1 MKKLFLSVIAMM
13 CCGLAWSQTTWDGSG
28 TETDPYLI
36 QDTNDFKKID
46 NGISGDYY
54 AGKYFKQMVDL
65 NFGNMGTKEQ
75 SFIRIFAGNY
85 DGNGKSISYNGTFAG
100 QRHGTA
106 DNQPDQH
113 YNNDGHG
120 DYGLFGRVTNG
131 GTIKNL
137 NVNAQIVFT
146 AKEGA
151 ENANMNAG
159 LLCGHL
165 DNGTISY
172 CNVTGEVASQINASN
187 GGGGDVGLLC
197 GQSEGREEYCT
208 GAGTVTGHGWVG
220 GLIGAQHRGSI
231 YACSFEGS
239 VTAVTPAGNSC
250 NDGQVNIGYGSF
262 AGGIVGVT
270 GYTGNQQGQT
280 VHVDVSFCV
289 VKANV
294 SAGCVA
300 SGVASLAVGG
310 GTATVTN
317 CIGSGTVNGSKMTEE
332 VTNSTNS
339 SNNYTTN
346 GKTEEEIQ
354 QIIENLNN
362 AATGTGM
369 EFGNSNGNIII
380 YPDGKPEEP
389 CAVPTNLTITKT
401 ESEVSA
407 SWEGSASEYET
418 RLTGGDL
425 TGEQTSTG
433 ASNSWSQTSLP
444 ASPNEYVFSVKAKCP
459 DKTKPENMQ
468 SDWVSSSFIIACPEV
483 SNLQM
488 QEKTSNSLTIT
499 WTATTNDLKLTL
511 KKGEEEVSSTT
522 TTELSSQHTITN
534 LEANTAYT
542 ISLSAKCGND
552 YVNPQQITLTTNKP
566 SVPQNLKAT
575 PYYDGDQKRGSVTL
589 QWDAVAEAG
598 EYEYEYELSGSK
610 KNSDGTF
617 TPITTET
624 VTISE
629 TSFTKDPY
637 DLGAYN
643 IKVRSKQGGAYSD
656 WSNTL
661 SFVISNPLA
670 PKNPKTTFAV
680 NQDNSKKD
688 VTVSW
693 EAGNN
698 PPQTQPSWTI
708 SDGTAS
714 YNTNTPSYTFQA
726 QEPGSRLEVSIV
738 ENIGDGNSAAL
749 TFPINV
755 PCLDMAAPD
764 TSDITQTSATINGLE
779 SGDKIYLDGSEQ
791 AMATASSY
799 SFSDL
804 LPGTHYDVEVRRYCN
819 ETNGIYSVQKVAFT
833 TYACSKPKNLSS
845 SNISTTSATI
855 TWEMGN
861 ANLDLS
867 FELKL
872 FKNGEPTA
880 VKTISGFNETTYTF
894 NTLLPGTSYKVSI
907 AEKCQDGYGEPV
919 SHTFTTKA
927 GSFVAVNTGQWS
939 STSTWKNG
947 QIPTGNKANI
957 IINPDVNVTLGSG
970 ILKLTDT
977 CTLTNNGTLTL
988 TSSSQII
995 NLSRNNNL
1003 GKVSLPTAT
1012 VGEQNKWSLIG
1023 APFASSYKLEAIE
1036 PVPNSDVAV
1045 VLYDYGQGK
1054 WSTDWA
1060 TVTNSVLQGE
1070 AFFAWPFH
1078 HGNITFSTKLESS
1091 TETGYLFNN
1100 GEVTVSKNIVSSEG
1114 GNWLP
1119 LANPYPAILSAKKF
1133 TAGINGLQGKGVYL
1147 YNTNT
1152 GNFEYKDLASSDA
1165 EIGLCTGFFIN
1176 FSSAGD
1182 KSVTF
1187 KKEHLRDWPTT
1198 TAKSCCKNGSREV
1211 VEIDLEHNYINVP
1224 LYFVHNL
1231 EAEQGYDIWDAN
1243 KLFST
1248 SGIPEPY
1255 FVTEGVNLVKEE
1267 VNELPYYATVN
1278 IRSEKDTVVTLIAK
1292 TIPEGYAVS
1301 LIDGEQETD
1310 LNEGGRYPIEITT
1323 GENADRFKLL
1333 VRKNVGLEEVA
1344 STDIKISNNNRHI
1357 TITAQDKVKVSVYN
1371 ALGQKVYETTKSI
1384 FTLEGVAAGAY
1395 VIKVQSGNAVQS
1407 QKVIIR

>member
-1 MKKLFLSVIAMM
+1 MKKLFLSVIAML
-13 CCGLAWSQTTWDGSG
+13 CCGLAWSQTTWSSGSG
-28 TETDPYLI
+28 TEADPYLI
-36 QDTNDFKKID
+36 LDTNDFKKID
-46 NGISGDYY
+46 NGGDFY
-54 AGKYFKQMVDL
+54 AGKYFKQMADL
-65 NFGNMGTKEQ
+65 NFGNVGTKEHA
-75 SFIRIFAGNY
+75 FIRIFAGIY
-85 DGNGKSISYNGTFAG
+85 DGNGKSISYNGTFTG
-100 QRHGTA
+100 QQHG
-106 DNQPDQH
+106 DNPDEH
-113 YNNDGHG
+113 NIHNAHG

-131 GTIKNL
+131 GIIKNL

-151 ENANMNAG
+151 ANANMNAG

-220 GLIGAQHRGSI
+220 GLIGAQHKGSI

-239 VTAVTPAGNSC
+239 VTAVTPEGNSC
-250 NDGQVNIGYGSF
+250 DDGQVTEGYGSF

-270 GYTGNQQGQT
+270 GYTKNQQGQT
-280 VHVDVSFCV
+280 AVHVDVSFCV
-289 VKANV
+289 ANADV

-310 GTATVTN
+310 RSATVKN
-317 CIGSGTVNGSKMTEE
+317 CIGSGTVNGSKMTAE
-332 VTNSTNS
+332 VTNSTDTNS
-339 SNNYTTN
+339 NYTTN

-354 QIIENLNN
+354 QIIDALNN
-362 AATGTGM
+362 AATGTGI

-380 YPDGKPEEP
+380 YPDGKPKEP
-389 CAVPTNLTITKT
+389 CTVPTNLVITKT
-401 ESEVSA
+401 ESGVSA
-407 SWEGSASEYET
+407 SWEGSASGYET

-425 TGEQTSTG
+425 TSEQTPTETMDK
-433 ASNSWSQTSLP
+433 SWAKTSLP
-444 ASPNEYVFSVKAKCP
+444 ASVNEYVFSVRAKCS
-459 DKTKPENMQ
+459 DGTKPENQQ
-468 SDWVSSSFIIACPEV
+468 SDWVSSSFTIDCPEV

-499 WTATTNDLKLTL
+499 LAATTDELKLIL
-511 KKGEEEVSSTT
+511 KKGETEVRSITT
-522 TTELSSQHTITN
+522 GLNSPYTITG

-542 ISLSAKCGND
+542 ISLSARCGND

-566 SVPQNLKAT
+566 SVPQNLKAE
-575 PYYDGDQKRGSVTL
+575 PYYDGAQNKGKVAI
-589 QWDAVAEAG
+589 QWDAVEEAG
-598 EYEYEYELSGSK
+598 EYEYELSGS
-610 KNSDGTF
+610 NNAT
-617 TPITTET
+617 IETT
-624 VTISE
+624 TIAN
-629 TSFTKDPY
+629 TSFTKDSC

-680 NQDNSKKD
+680 NQDDNSKKD

-693 EAGNN
+693 EAGNTE
-698 PPQTQPSWTI
+698 QTPTSWTI
-708 SDGTAS
+708 NGYNVS
-714 YNTNTPSYTFQA
+714 YNTNPSYTFSA

-738 ENIGDGNSAAL
+738 ENIEGGNSAAL

-764 TSDITQTSATINGLE
+764 TSDITQTSATINGLAN
-779 SGDKIYLDGSEQ
+779 GDKIYFGGSEQ

-819 ETNGIYSVQKVAFT
+819 ETNGIYSAQKVAFT

-855 TWEMGN
+855 TWDRGN
-861 ANLDLS
+861 GNLDLS

-880 VKTISGFNETTYTF
+880 VQTINNINGTTYTF

-907 AEKCQDGYGEPV
+907 AEECQNGYGDPV
-919 SHTFTTKA
+919 NHTFTTKA
-927 GSFVAVNTGQWS
+927 GNFVAVNTGQWS
-939 STSTWKNG
+939 STSTWENG
-947 QIPTGNKANI
+947 QIPTCNEANI

-970 ILKLTDT
+970 TLKLTDT
-977 CTLTNNGTLTL
+977 YTLTNNGTLTL
-988 TSSSQII
+988 TASSQII
-995 NLSRNNNL
+995 NLSGNNNL
-1003 GKVSLPTAT
+1003 GKVSLPAAT
-1012 VGEQNKWSLIG
+1012 VGEQKKWSLIG

-1036 PVPNSDVAV
+1036 PVSNSDVAV

-1060 TVTNSVLQGE
+1060 TVTDSVQQGE
-1070 AFFAWPFH
+1070 AFFAWPFYS
-1078 HGNITFSTKLESS
+1078 GNITFSTKLESS
-1091 TETGYLFNN
+1091 TETGYLLNN
-1100 GEVTVSKNIVSSEG
+1100 GDVTISKNIVNSEN

-1119 LANPYPAILSAKKF
+1119 LANPYPAVLSAKKF
-1133 TAGINGLQGKGVYL
+1133 TAEISDLQGKGVYL

-1152 GNFEYKDLASSDA
+1152 SMFEQKTLASTNPDV

-1187 KKEHLRDWPTT
+1187 KKEHLRDWPTP

-1344 STDIKISNNNRHI
+1344 NTDIKISNNNRHI

-1371 ALGQKVYETTKSI
+1371 ALGQKVYETAKSI

>member
-1 MKKLFLSVIAMM
+1 MKKLFLSVIAML
-13 CCGLAWSQTTWDGSG
+13 CCGLAWSQTWSGSG

-36 QDTNDFKKID
+36 YDTNDFKAI
-46 NGISGDYY
+46 NGTSGNFY
-54 AGKYFKQMVDL
+54 AGKYFKQMADL
-65 NFGNMGTKEQ
+65 NFGNVGTKEHA
-75 SFIRIFAGNY
+75 FIRIFAGIY
-85 DGNGKSISYNGTFAG
+85 DGNGKSISYNGTFTG
-100 QRHGTA
+100 QHHGGHPDEHYT
-106 DNQPDQH
+106 DNA
-113 YNNDGHG
+113 HG

-137 NVNAQIVFT
+137 NVNAQILFT

-151 ENANMNAG
+151 GNDNMNAG

-172 CNVTGEVASQINASN
+172 CNVTGEVASQINANN

-197 GQSEGREEYCT
+197 GQSEGREEYCS
-208 GAGTVTGHGWVG
+208 GSGTVTGYGWVG
-220 GLIGAQHRGSI
+220 GLIGAQHQGSI

-289 VKANV
+289 TNANV

-310 GTATVTN
+310 NTATVTN
-317 CIGSGTVNGSKMTEE
+317 CIGSGTVNGSKMTAE
-332 VTNSTNS
+332 VTNSTNAN
-339 SNNYTTN
+339 NNYTTN

-354 QIIENLNN
+354 QIIDSLNN
-362 AATGTGM
+362 AATGTGTGM

-380 YPDGKPEEP
+380 YPEGKPEEP
-389 CAVPTNLTITKT
+389 CAMPTNLVITKT
-401 ESEVSA
+401 ESGVSA
-407 SWEGSASEYET
+407 SWEGSASKYET

-425 TGEQTSTG
+425 TGEQTPTETTN
-433 ASNSWSQTSLP
+433 ASWPQTSLP
-444 ASPNEYVFSVKAKCP
+444 ASPNEYVFSVRAKCP
-459 DKTKPENMQ
+459 EKEKEENKQ
-468 SDWVSSSFIIACPEV
+468 SDWVSSSFTIACPEV

-488 QEKTSNSLTIT
+488 QEKTSNSLTIKWET
-499 WTATTNDLKLTL
+499 TTNDLKLTL
-511 KKGEEEVSSTT
+511 KKGKTEIRPIITT
-522 TTELSSQHTITN
+522 GLSSPYTITG
-534 LEANTAYT
+534 LDANTAYT
-542 ISLSAKCGND
+542 ISLSARCGND

-566 SVPQNLKAT
+566 SVPQNLKAE
-575 PYYDGDQKRGSVTL
+575 PYHDGTQHKGKVTI

-598 EYEYEYELSGSK
+598 EYEYELNDSNNATIEK
-610 KNSDGTF
+610 K
-617 TPITTET
+617 
-624 VTISE
+624 TISE
-629 TSFTKDPY
+629 TSFTKDSC

-643 IKVRSKQGGAYSD
+643 IKVRSKQGEAYSD

-661 SFVISNPLA
+661 SFVISNTLV
-670 PKNPKTTFAV
+670 PKNPKTTFTV
-680 NQDNSKKD
+680 SQSDNSKKD

-698 PPQTQPSWTI
+698 TPQTQPSWTI

-714 YNTNTPSYTFQA
+714 YNTNTPSYTFHA

-738 ENIGDGNSAAL
+738 EYIAGGNSDAL
-749 TFPINV
+749 TFPIDV
-755 PCLDMAAPD
+755 PCLDMDAPNI
-764 TSDITQTSATINGLE
+764 SNITQTSATINGLE
-779 SGDKIYLDGSEQ
+779 SGDKIYLGGSEP
-791 AMATASSY
+791 ATATTSFY

-819 ETNGIYSVQKVAFT
+819 ATNGIYSAQNVAFT

-855 TWEMGN
+855 RWDGN
-861 ANLDLS
+861 GNLGLS

-872 FKNGEPTA
+872 FKDGETTA
-880 VKTISGFNETTYTF
+880 VKTISDINEMTYTF
-894 NTLLPGTSYKVSI
+894 DTLLPGTSYKVSI
-907 AEKCQDGYGEPV
+907 AEECQDGYGEPV
-919 SHTFTTKA
+919 NHTFTTKA
-927 GSFVAVNTGQWS
+927 GEFVAVNTGQWS
-939 STSTWKNG
+939 SPSTWKNG

-995 NLSRNNNL
+995 NLSGNNNL
-1003 GKVSLPTAT
+1003 GKVSLPKAI

-1060 TVTNSVLQGE
+1060 TVTNIVQQGE
-1070 AFFAWPFH
+1070 AFFAWPFYS
-1078 HGNITFSTKLESS
+1078 GNITFSTKLESS
-1091 TETGYLFNN
+1091 TETGYLLNN
-1100 GEVTVSKNIVSSEG
+1100 GAVTVSKNIVNSEG

-1119 LANPYPAILSAKKF
+1119 LANPYPAVLSAQKF
-1133 TAGINGLQGKGVYL
+1133 TAGINGLQGKNNLQGKGVYL

-1344 STDIKISNNNRHI
+1344 NTDIKISNNNRHI

-1371 ALGQKVYETTKSI
+1371 ALGQKVYETAKSI

>member
-1 MKKLFLSVIAMM
+1 MKKLFLSVIAML
-13 CCGLAWSQTTWDGSG
+13 CCTLAWSQTWSGSG
-28 TETDPYLI
+28 TKTDPYLI
-36 QDTNDFKKID
+36 YDTNDFKAI
-46 NGISGDYY
+46 NGTSGNFY
-54 AGKYFKQMVDL
+54 AGKYFKQTADL
-65 NFGNMGTKEQ
+65 NFGNVGTQEHA
-75 SFIRIFAGNY
+75 FIRIFAGIY
-85 DGNGKSISYNGTFAG
+85 DGNGKSISYNGTFTG
-100 QRHGTA
+100 QHHGGHPDEHYT
-106 DNQPDQH
+106 DNA
-113 YNNDGHG
+113 HG

-137 NVNAQIVFT
+137 NVNAQILFT

-151 ENANMNAG
+151 GNDNMNAG

-165 DNGTISY
+165 DDGTISY
-172 CNVTGEVASQINASN
+172 CNVTGEVASQINANN

-197 GQSEGREEYCT
+197 GQSEGREEYCS
-208 GAGTVTGHGWVG
+208 GSGTVTGYGWVG
-220 GLIGAQHRGSI
+220 GLIGAQHKGSI
-231 YACSFEGS
+231 YACSFEGA
-239 VTAVTPAGNSC
+239 VTAFTPEGNNC
-250 NDGQVNIGYGSF
+250 NTGGLQNGWGSF
-262 AGGIVGVT
+262 AGGIVGMT

-289 VKANV
+289 ANANV

-310 GTATVTN
+310 SSATVTN

-332 VTNSTNS
+332 VTNSTNADND
-339 SNNYTTN
+339 NNHTTN
-346 GKTEEEIQ
+346 GKTEEGIQ
-354 QIIENLNN
+354 QIIDSLNN
-362 AATGTGM
+362 AAIGGL
-369 EFGNSNGNIII
+369 EFVISNGNIII

-389 CAVPTNLTITKT
+389 CAMPTNPVITKT
-401 ESEVSA
+401 ESRVSA

-425 TGEQTSTG
+425 TGEQTSTVTH
-433 ASNSWSQTSLP
+433 ASWSQPSLP
-444 ASPNEYVFSVKAKCP
+444 ASPNEYVFSVRAKCP
-459 DKTKPENMQ
+459 DKTKEENKQ
-468 SDWVSSSFIIACPEV
+468 SDWVSSSFTIDCPKV

-488 QEKTSNSLTIT
+488 QEKTSNSLTIKWET
-499 WTATTNDLKLTL
+499 TTNDLKLTL
-511 KKGEEEVSSTT
+511 KKGE
-522 TTELSSQHTITN
+522 TEIRSIKTGLSSPYKITD
-534 LEANTAYT
+534 LDANTAYT
-542 ISLSAKCGND
+542 ISLSAKCGEN

-566 SVPQNLKAT
+566 SVPQNLKAE
-575 PYYDGDQKRGSVTL
+575 PYHDGTQHKGKVTI

-598 EYEYEYELSGSK
+598 EYEYELSDS
-610 KNSDGTF
+610 NNAT
-617 TPITTET
+617 IET
-624 VTISE
+624 ATISE
-629 TSFTKDPY
+629 TSFTKDSC

-661 SFVISNPLA
+661 SFVISNTLV
-670 PKNPKTTFAV
+670 PKNPKTTFTV
-680 NQDNSKKD
+680 SQSDNSKKD
-688 VTVSW
+688 VNVSW
-693 EAGNN
+693 EAGNTT
-698 PPQTQPSWTI
+698 QTQPSWTI
-708 SDGTAS
+708 NGDTVS
-714 YNTNTPSYTFQA
+714 YNDNPSYIFHD
-726 QEPGSRLEVSIV
+726 QEPGSRLKVSIV
-738 ENIGDGNSAAL
+738 EYIAGGNSDAL
-749 TFPINV
+749 TFHIDV
-755 PCLDMAAPD
+755 PCLDMAAP
-764 TSDITQTSATINGLE
+764 SLSNIKQTSATITGLE
-779 SGDKIYLDGSEQ
+779 SGDKIYLGGSEP
-791 AMATASSY
+791 ATATTSSY

-819 ETNGIYSVQKVAFT
+819 ATNGIYSAQNVAFT

-855 TWEMGN
+855 TWDRGN
-861 ANLDLS
+861 GKLDLS

-872 FKNGEPTA
+872 FKDGETTA
-880 VKTISGFNETTYTF
+880 VKTISDTTYTF

-907 AEKCQDGYGEPV
+907 AEECQDGYGEPV
-919 SHTFTTKA
+919 NHTFTTKA
-927 GSFVAVNTGQWS
+927 GEFVAVNTGQWS
-939 STSTWKNG
+939 SPSTWKNG
-947 QIPTGNKANI
+947 QLPTGNKANI
-957 IINPDVNVTLGSG
+957 IINPDVNVTLGSS

-995 NLSRNNNL
+995 NLSGNNNL
-1003 GKVSLPTAT
+1003 GKVSLPKAI

-1023 APFASSYKLEAIE
+1023 APFTSSYKLEAIE

-1060 TVTNSVLQGE
+1060 TVTDSVQQGE
-1070 AFFAWPFH
+1070 AFFAWPFYS
-1078 HGNITFSTKLESS
+1078 GNITFSTKLESS
-1091 TETGYLFNN
+1091 TETGYLLNN
-1100 GEVTVSKNIVSSEG
+1100 ENVTVSKHIVNSEN

-1119 LANPYPAILSAKKF
+1119 LANPYPAVLSAKKF
-1133 TAGINGLQGKGVYL
+1133 TAGINGLQGKNNLQGKGVYL

-1344 STDIKISNNNRHI
+1344 NTDIKISNNNRHI

-1371 ALGQKVYETTKSI
+1371 ALGQKVYETAKSI

>member
-1 MKKLFLSVIAMM
+1 MKKLFLSVIAML
-13 CCGLAWSQTTWDGSG
+13 CCTLAWSQTTWSRGGSG
-28 TETDPYLI
+28 SEDDPYLI
-36 QDTNDFKKID
+36 YDTNDFKAID
-46 NGISGDYY
+46 NGISDSSFY
-54 AGKYFKQMVDL
+54 AGKYFKQMADL
-65 NFGNMGTKEQ
+65 NFGNVGTKEHA
-75 SFIRIFAGNY
+75 FIRIFAGIY
-85 DGNGKSISYNGTFAG
+85 DGNGKSISYSGTFTG
-100 QRHGTA
+100 QQHGS
-106 DNQPDQH
+106 NPDEH
-113 YNNDGHG
+113 YTHNAHG

-131 GTIKNL
+131 GVIKKL
-137 NVNAQIVFT
+137 NVNAQILFT
-146 AKEGA
+146 AKEGVG
-151 ENANMNAG
+151 NDNMNAG

-172 CNVTGEVASQINASN
+172 CNVTGEVASQINANN

-197 GQSEGREEYCT
+197 GQSEGREEYCS
-208 GAGTVTGHGWVG
+208 GSGTVTGYGWVG
-220 GLIGAQHRGSI
+220 GLIGAQHKGSI
-231 YACSFEGS
+231 YACSFEGA
-239 VTAVTPAGNSC
+239 VTAFTPKGNSC
-250 NDGQVNIGYGSF
+250 TNTSGLQTGWGSF
-262 AGGIVGVT
+262 AGGIVGMT

-280 VHVDVSFCV
+280 VYVDVSFCV
-289 VKANV
+289 ANAYV

-310 GTATVTN
+310 GSATVTN
-317 CIGSGTVNGSKMTEE
+317 CIGSGTVNGSTVTDT

-339 SNNYTTN
+339 SNNNTTN
-346 GKTEEEIQ
+346 GKTEEQIQ
-354 QIIENLNN
+354 QIIDNLNQ
-362 AATGTGM
+362 AANGTGM

-389 CAVPTNLTITKT
+389 CPVPTNLVVGVT
-401 ESEVSA
+401 ESGVNA
-407 SWEGSASEYET
+407 HWEGSANEYET

-444 ASPNEYVFSVKAKCP
+444 ASPNEYVFSVRAKCP
-459 DKTKPENMQ
+459 EKEKEENKQ
-468 SDWVSSSFIIACPEV
+468 SDWVSSSFTIACPEV

-488 QEKTSNSLTIT
+488 QEKTSNSLKIS
-499 WTATTNDLKLTL
+499 WEATAVDLKLTI

-522 TTELSSQHTITN
+522 TGLSSPYTITN
-534 LEANTAYT
+534 LDTYTAYT
-542 ISLSAKCGND
+542 ISLSARCGND

-566 SVPQNLKAT
+566 SVPQNLKAE
-575 PYYDGDQKRGSVTL
+575 PYYDGTQQKGKVTI

-598 EYEYEYELSGSK
+598 EYEYELSGS
-610 KNSDGTF
+610 NNAT
-617 TPITTET
+617 IET
-624 VTISE
+624 ATISG
-629 TSFTKDPY
+629 TSFTKNPY

-670 PKNPKTTFAV
+670 PKNPKTTFTV
-680 NQDNSKKD
+680 SQSDNSKKD
-688 VTVSW
+688 VNVSW

-698 PPQTQPSWTI
+698 TPQTQPSWTI

-714 YNTNTPSYTFQA
+714 YNTNTPSHTFSA
-726 QEPGSRLEVSIV
+726 REPGSRLEVSIV
-738 ENIGDGNSAAL
+738 EKIKGGSSAAL
-749 TFPINV
+749 TFSIDV
-755 PCLDMAAPD
+755 PCLDMDAPNI
-764 TSDITQTSATINGLE
+764 SNIKQTSATINGLA
-779 SGDKIYLDGSEQ
+779 SGDKIYLNGSEP
-791 AMATASSY
+791 ATATANTY

-819 ETNGIYSVQKVAFT
+819 ETNGIYSAKNVAFT

-855 TWEMGN
+855 TWDRGN
-861 ANLDLS
+861 GNLDLS

-880 VKTISGFNETTYTF
+880 VQTISDINETTYTF

-907 AEKCQDGYGEPV
+907 AEKCQDGYGDPV
-919 SHTFTTKA
+919 NHTFTTTKA
-927 GSFVAVNTGQWS
+927 GNFVAVNTGQWS
-939 STSTWKNG
+939 STSTWENG
-947 QIPTGNKANI
+947 KIPTGNEANI
-957 IINPDVNVTLGSG
+957 TINPDVKLTLGSG

-977 CTLTNNGTLTL
+977 YTLTNNGTLEL
-988 TSSSQII
+988 TTASQII
-995 NLSRNNNL
+995 NFSENNDL
-1003 GKVSLPTAT
+1003 GKVSIPII
-1012 VGEQNKWSLIG
+1012 VKQRNWNLIG
-1023 APFASSYKLEAIE
+1023 APFANTYKLEAIE
-1036 PVPNSDVAV
+1036 PVSNSDVAV

-1060 TVTNSVLQGE
+1060 TVTNSVQQGE
-1070 AFFAWPFH
+1070 AFFAWPFYS
-1078 HGNITFSTKLESS
+1078 GNITFSTKLESS
-1091 TETGYLFNN
+1091 TETDYRLNN
-1100 GEVTVSKNIVSSEG
+1100 GYVTISKRIVNSEN

-1119 LANPYPAILSAKKF
+1119 LANPYPAVLSARKF
-1133 TAGINGLQGKGVYL
+1133 TAGISDLQGKGVYL
-1147 YNTNT
+1147 YADST
-1152 GNFEYKDLASSDA
+1152 FIYKDLVSSDA

-1176 FSSAGD
+1176 FVSAGD

-1187 KKEHLRDWPTT
+1187 KKEHLRDWPTP
-1198 TAKSCCKNGSREV
+1198 TAKSCCKSSSREV

-1344 STDIKISNNNRHI
+1344 NTDIKISNNNRHI

-1371 ALGQKVYETTKSI
+1371 ALGQKVYETAKSI

>member
-1 MKKLFLSVIAMM
+1 MKKLFLSVIAML
-13 CCGLAWSQTTWDGSG
+13 CCVLAWSQTTWIGSG
-28 TETDPYLI
+28 TEADPYLI
-36 QDTNDFKKID
+36 QDTNDFKRID
-46 NGISGDYY
+46 NGISGNFY
-54 AGKYFKQMVDL
+54 AGKYFKQTADL
-65 NFGNMGTKEQ
+65 NFGNVGTKEQ

-100 QRHGTA
+100 TTHGNEANDHTTTS
-106 DNQPDQH
+106 
-113 YNNDGHG
+113 DGHG
-120 DYGLFGRVTNG
+120 DYGLFGLVTG
-131 GTIKNL
+131 SAVIENL

-146 AKEGA
+146 EK
-151 ENANMNAG
+151 NPTDCANMNAG

-165 DNGTISY
+165 DSYAKIRY
-172 CNVTGEVASQINASN
+172 CNVTGEVASKIEASN

-197 GQSEGREEYCT
+197 GQSRGTEEYCIGT
-208 GAGTVTGHGWVG
+208 GTVTGKGWVG
-220 GLIGAQHRGSI
+220 GLIGAQESGKIHG
-231 YACSFEGS
+231 CSFKGT
-239 VTAVTPAGNSC
+239 VTAITPAGNNC
-250 NDGQVNIGYGSF
+250 DDTDGLQKGWGSF
-262 AGGIVGVT
+262 AGGIVGMAGVT
-270 GYTGNQQGQT
+270 GSGGNGLT
-280 VHVDVSFCV
+280 ISFCV
-289 VKANV
+289 VNANV
-294 SAGCVA
+294 TSGCVS
-300 SGVASLAVGG
+300 SGVASLALGGGSARIENCVGG
-310 GTATVTN
+310 G
-317 CIGSGTVNGSKMTEE
+317 E
-332 VTNSTNS
+332 VHGEHTLHDISNS
-339 SNNYTTN
+339 SNLSNCHSTN
-346 GKTEEEIQ
+346 GKTDEQIQ
-354 QIIENLNN
+354 AIIDNLNN
-362 AATGTGM
+362 SSQNAGDKIA
-369 EFGNSNGNIII
+369 FDYSNGNIII
-380 YPDGKPEEP
+380 YPEGKPEEP
-389 CAVPTNLTITKT
+389 CAVPTNLVITKT
-401 ESEVSA
+401 GGGVSA

-425 TGEQTSTG
+425 TGEQTSTVTN
-433 ASNSWSQTSLP
+433 ASWSQTSLP
-444 ASPNEYVFSVKAKCP
+444 ASVNEYVFSVRAKCP
-459 DKTKPENMQ
+459 DKTKPENQQ
-468 SDWVSSSFIIACPEV
+468 SDWVSSSFTIACPEV

-488 QEKTSNSLTIT
+488 QEKTSNSLTII
-499 WTATTNDLKLTL
+499 WEATTNDLKLTI
-511 KKGEEEVSSTT
+511 KKGEEEGSSTPT
-522 TTELSSQHTITN
+522 GLSSPYTITG
-534 LEANTAYT
+534 LDANTAYT
-542 ISLSAKCGND
+542 ISLSAKCGEN
-552 YVNPQQITLTTNKP
+552 YVNTQQITLTTNKP
-566 SVPQNLKAT
+566 SVPQNLKAA
-575 PYYDGDQKRGSVTL
+575 PYYDGTENKGKVTI
-589 QWDAVAEAG
+589 QWDAVAGAG
-598 EYEYEYELSGSK
+598 EYEYELSGSK
-610 KNSDGTF
+610 KNLDETL
-617 TPITTET
+617 TPIPPET
-624 VTISE
+624 ATITN
-629 TSFTKDPY
+629 TSLTKDPY

-698 PPQTQPSWTI
+698 TPQTQPSWTI

-799 SFSDL
+799 SFSFSDL

-819 ETNGIYSVQKVAFT
+819 ETNGIYSAQKVAFT

-845 SNISTTSATI
+845 SNISTTSAKI
-855 TWEMGN
+855 SWERGN
-861 ANLDLS
+861 GNLGLS

-872 FKNGEPTA
+872 FKDGETTA
-880 VKTISGFNETTYTF
+880 VQTISGFNETTYTF

-927 GSFVAVNTGQWS
+927 GEFVAVSSHAWDNTL
-939 STSTWKNG
+939 TWQNG

-957 IINPDVNVTLGSG
+957 IINPDVNVNLGSG
-970 ILKLTDT
+970 TLKLTDT
-977 CTLTNNGTLTL
+977 YTLTNNGTLTL
-988 TSSSQII
+988 TTSSQII
-995 NLSRNNNL
+995 NLSENNDL
-1003 GKVSLPTAT
+1003 GKISIPIIVK
-1012 VGEQNKWSLIG
+1012 QRNWNLIG
-1023 APFASSYKLEAIE
+1023 APFASEYKLEAIE
-1036 PVPNSDVAV
+1036 PVSNSDVAV
-1045 VLYDYGQGK
+1045 ALYDYENGG
-1054 WSTDWA
+1054 WSADWA
-1060 TVTNSVLQGE
+1060 TVTNTVQPGD
-1070 AFFAWPFH
+1070 AFFAWPFYS
-1078 HGNITFSTKLESS
+1078 GNLTFSTNLESS
-1091 TETGYLFNN
+1091 TETGYLLNN
-1100 GEVTVSKNIVSSEG
+1100 GEVNISKRIVNSEN

-1119 LANPYPAILSAKKF
+1119 LANPYPAVLSAKKF
-1133 TAGINGLQGKGVYL
+1133 TAGINDLQLQGKGVYL

-1152 GNFEYKDLASSDA
+1152 GTFEQKTLASTDPDV

-1198 TAKSCCKNGSREV
+1198 TAKSCCKSSSREV

-1344 STDIKISNNNRHI
+1344 NTDIKISNNNRHI

-1371 ALGQKVYETTKSI
+1371 ALGQKVYETAKSI

>member
-1 MKKLFLSVIAMM
+1 MKKLFLSVIAML

-28 TETDPYLI
+28 TEADPYLI

-46 NGISGDYY
+46 NGISGTFY
-54 AGKYFKQMVDL
+54 AGKYFKQEADL

-137 NVNAQIVFT
+137 NVNAQILFT

-220 GLIGAQHRGSI
+220 GLIGAQHKGSI

-250 NDGQVNIGYGSF
+250 DNGQVNIGYGSF

-310 GTATVTN
+310 GSATVTN
-317 CIGSGTVNGSKMTEE
+317 CIGSGTVNGSKMTAE
-332 VTNSTNS
+332 VTNSTNAN
-339 SNNYTTN
+339 NNYTTN

-362 AATGTGM
+362 AATGDL

-380 YPDGKPEEP
+380 YPEGKPEEP
-389 CAVPTNLTITKT
+389 CAVPTNLVITKT
-401 ESEVSA
+401 GSGVSA

-425 TGEQTSTG
+425 TSEQTSTG

-444 ASPNEYVFSVKAKCP
+444 ASVNEYVFSVRAKCP
-459 DKTKPENMQ
+459 EKTKEENKQ
-468 SDWVSSSFIIACPEV
+468 SDWVSSSFTIACPEV

-499 WTATTNDLKLTL
+499 WVTTAGDLKLTI

-522 TTELSSQHTITN
+522 TGLNSPYKITG

-542 ISLSAKCGND
+542 ISLSARCGND
-552 YVNPQQITLTTNKP
+552 YVNPQQIRLTTNKP
-566 SVPQNLKAT
+566 SVPQNLKAE
-575 PYYDGDQKRGSVTL
+575 PYYDGTQHKGKVTI

-598 EYEYEYELSGSK
+598 GYEYELSGSK
-610 KNSDGTF
+610 KNSDGTL
-617 TPITTET
+617 TPIPPKTT
-624 VTISE
+624 TISE
-629 TSFTKDPY
+629 TSFTKEPY

-643 IKVRSKQGGAYSD
+643 IKVRSKQGEVYSD

-680 NQDNSKKD
+680 NQDDNNKKD

-693 EAGNN
+693 EAGNTE
-698 PPQTQPSWTI
+698 QTPTSWTI
-708 SDGTAS
+708 NDSTVS
-714 YNTNTPSYTFQA
+714 YNTNPSYTFSA

-738 ENIGDGNSAAL
+738 ENINGGNSAAL

-755 PCLDMAAPD
+755 PCLDMAAPNI
-764 TSDITQTSATINGLE
+764 SDIRQTSATINGLT
-779 SGDKIYLDGSEQ
+779 SGDKIYLGGSEP
-791 AMATASSY
+791 ATARTSSY

-819 ETNGIYSVQKVAFT
+819 GDNGIYSAQSVAFT

-855 TWEMGN
+855 TWERGN
-861 ANLDLS
+861 ANLEDLT

-872 FKNGEPTA
+872 FKNGAPTA
-880 VKTISGFNETTYTF
+880 ERTINNINGTTYTF
-894 NTLLPGTSYKVSI
+894 NTLLPGTSYTVSI
-907 AEKCQDGYGEPV
+907 AEECQDGYGDPV
-919 SHTFTTKA
+919 NHTFTTKA

-947 QIPTGNKANI
+947 QIPTGDEANI

-970 ILKLTDT
+970 TLKLTNT
-977 CTLTNNGTLTL
+977 YTLTNNGTLTL
-988 TSSSQII
+988 TASSQII
-995 NLSRNNNL
+995 NLSGNNNL

-1023 APFASSYKLEAIE
+1023 APFASEYKLEAIE

-1091 TETGYLFNN
+1091 TETGYLLNN
-1100 GEVTVSKNIVSSEG
+1100 GDVTVSKNIVSSEG

-1119 LANPYPAILSAKKF
+1119 LANPYPAVLSAKKF
-1133 TAGINGLQGKGVYL
+1133 TAGINDLHLQGKGVYL

-1152 GNFEYKDLASSDA
+1152 GMFEQKTLASTDPDV

-1187 KKEHLRDWPTT
+1187 KKEHLKDWPTT
-1198 TAKSCCKNGSREV
+1198 TAKNCCKSSSREV

-1310 LNEGGRYPIEITT
+1310 LNEGGRYPIEITA

-1344 STDIKISNNNRHI
+1344 NTDIKISNNNRHI

-1371 ALGQKVYETTKSI
+1371 ALGQKVYETAKSI

>member
-1 MKKLFLSVIAMM
+1 MKKLFLSVIAML
-13 CCGLAWSQTTWDGSG
+13 CCGLAWSQTTWIGNG
-28 TETDPYLI
+28 TEADPYLI
-36 QDTNDFKKID
+36 YDTNDFNRID
-46 NGISGDYY
+46 NGISGGYY
-54 AGKYFKQMVDL
+54 AGKYFKQMADL
-65 NFGNMGTKEQ
+65 NLGNMGTKEQ

-100 QRHGTA
+100 TTHG
-106 DNQPDQH
+106 
-113 YNNDGHG
+113 NNANDHTTTSNGHG
-120 DYGLFGRVTNG
+120 DYGLFGLVTG
-131 GTIKNL
+131 SAVIENL

-146 AKEGA
+146 EK
-151 ENANMNAG
+151 NPTDCANMNAG

-165 DNGTISY
+165 DSYAKIRY
-172 CNVTGEVASQINASN
+172 CNVTGEVASKIEASN

-197 GQSEGREEYCT
+197 GQSRGTEEYCIGT
-208 GAGTVTGHGWVG
+208 GTVTGKGWVG
-220 GLIGAQHRGSI
+220 GLIGAQESGKIHG
-231 YACSFEGS
+231 CSFKGT
-239 VTAVTPAGNSC
+239 VTAITPAGNNC
-250 NDGQVNIGYGSF
+250 NNTVDLQKGWGSF
-262 AGGIVGVT
+262 AGGIVGMAGVT
-270 GYTGNQQGQT
+270 GSGGNGLT
-280 VHVDVSFCV
+280 ISFCV
-289 VKANV
+289 VNANV
-294 SAGCVA
+294 TSGCVS
-300 SGVASLAVGG
+300 SGVASLALGGGSARIENCVGG
-310 GTATVTN
+310 G
-317 CIGSGTVNGSKMTEE
+317 E
-332 VTNSTNS
+332 VHGEHTLLDISNS
-339 SNNYTTN
+339 SNLSNCHSTN
-346 GKTEEEIQ
+346 GKTDEQIQ
-354 QIIENLNN
+354 AIIDNLNN
-362 AATGTGM
+362 SSQNAGDKIA
-369 EFGNSNGNIII
+369 FDYSNGNIII
-380 YPDGKPEEP
+380 YPEGKPEEP

-407 SWEGSASEYET
+407 NWEGSASEYDT

-425 TGEQTSTG
+425 TSEQTSTTT
-433 ASNSWSQTSLP
+433 APSWSQTSLP
-444 ASPNEYVFSVKAKCP
+444 ASVNEYVFSVRAKCP
-459 DKTKPENMQ
+459 DKIKPENQQ
-468 SDWVSSSFIIACPEV
+468 SDWVSSSFTIACPEV

-488 QEKTSNSLTIT
+488 EERTSNSLTIR
-499 WTATTNDLKLTL
+499 WDATTDDLKLTL
-511 KKGEEEVSSTT
+511 KKGETEISSITT
-522 TTELSSQHTITN
+522 GLSSPYTIPG
-534 LEANTAYT
+534 LEANTEYT
-542 ISLSAKCGND
+542 ISLFAKCGND
-552 YVNPQQITLTTNKP
+552 YVNPQQIRLTTNKP
-566 SVPQNLKAT
+566 SVPQNLKAE
-575 PYYDGDQKRGSVTL
+575 PYYDGTQEKGKVTI

-598 EYEYEYELSGSK
+598 AYEYELSGS
-610 KNSDGTF
+610 NN
-617 TPITTET
+617 TTIET

-643 IKVRSKQGGAYSD
+643 IRVRSKQGEAYSD

-670 PKNPKTTFAV
+670 PKNPKTTFTV
-680 NQDNSKKD
+680 STSDNNKKD

-698 PPQTQPSWTI
+698 TAATGWKI
-708 SDGTAS
+708 SNGTAS
-714 YNTNTPSYTFQA
+714 DSTNISSYTFSA
-726 QEPGSRLEVSIV
+726 QEPGSRLNVSIV
-738 ENIGDGNSAAL
+738 EKIEKGNSAAL
-749 TFPINV
+749 TFPIDV
-755 PCLDMAAPD
+755 PCLDMDTPD
-764 TSDITQTSATINGLE
+764 ISDITQTSATIDGLE
-779 SGDKIYLDGSEQ
+779 NGDKIYLGGSEPTT
-791 AMATASSY
+791 ATASSY
-799 SFSDL
+799 SFSYL

-819 ETNGIYSVQKVAFT
+819 ETNGIYSAQNVAFT

-855 TWEMGN
+855 TWDRGN
-861 ANLDLS
+861 ANLEDLT

-872 FKNGEPTA
+872 FKDGETTA
-880 VKTISGFNETTYTF
+880 VQTISNINGTTYIF
-894 NTLLPGTSYKVSI
+894 NTLFPGTSYKVSI
-907 AEKCQDGYGEPV
+907 AEECQNGYGEPV

-927 GSFVAVNTGQWS
+927 GEFVAVSSHAWDNTL
-939 STSTWKNG
+939 TWQNG

-957 IINPDVNVTLGSG
+957 IINPDVNVNLGSG
-970 ILKLTDT
+970 TLKLTDT
-977 CTLTNNGTLTL
+977 YTLTNNGTLTL
-988 TSSSQII
+988 TTSSQII
-995 NLSRNNNL
+995 NLSENNDL
-1003 GKVSLPTAT
+1003 GKISIPIIVK
-1012 VGEQNKWSLIG
+1012 QRNWNLIG
-1023 APFASSYKLEAIE
+1023 APFANTYKLEAIE
-1036 PVPNSDVAV
+1036 PVSNSDVAV
-1045 VLYDYGQGK
+1045 ALYDYENGG
-1054 WSTDWA
+1054 WSADWA
-1060 TVTNSVLQGE
+1060 TVTNTVQPGD
-1070 AFFAWPFH
+1070 AFFAWPFYS
-1078 HGNITFSTKLESS
+1078 GNLTFSTNLESS
-1091 TETGYLFNN
+1091 TETDYRLNN
-1100 GEVTVSKNIVSSEG
+1100 GNVNISKRIVNSEN

-1119 LANPYPAILSAKKF
+1119 LANPYPAVLSAKKF
-1133 TAGINGLQGKGVYL
+1133 TAEINDLQGKGVYL
-1147 YNTNT
+1147 YAAST
-1152 GNFEYKDLASSDA
+1152 FIYKDLTSTDT

-1176 FSSAGD
+1176 FTSAGD
-1182 KSVTF
+1182 KSVIF
-1187 KKEHLRDWPTT
+1187 KNEHLRDWPTT
-1198 TAKSCCKNGSREV
+1198 TAKSCCKSSSREV

>member
-1 MKKLFLSVIAMM
+1 MKKLFLSVIAML
-13 CCGLAWSQTTWDGSG
+13 CCGLAWSQTTWSGSG
-28 TETDPYLI
+28 TEDDPYLI
-36 QDTNDFKKID
+36 QNTNDFKAID
-46 NGISGDYY
+46 NGISGNFY
-54 AGKYFKQMVDL
+54 AGKYFKQIADL

-85 DGNGKSISYNGTFAG
+85 NGNGKSISYNGTFAG

-106 DNQPDQH
+106 NNQHDQH
-113 YNNDGHG
+113 NNNDGHG

-137 NVNAQIVFT
+137 NVNAQILFT
-146 AKEGA
+146 EKDEN
-151 ENANMNAG
+151 NANMNAG

-165 DNGTISY
+165 DNGTISR

-197 GQSEGREEYCT
+197 GQSEGREEYCV

-220 GLIGAQHRGSI
+220 GLIGAQHKGSI

-250 NDGQVNIGYGSF
+250 NNSELTNGYGSF
-262 AGGIVGVT
+262 AGGIVGIT
-270 GYTGNQQGQT
+270 GYTKNQQGQQG

-289 VKANV
+289 AKANV

-310 GTATVTN
+310 GSATVTN
-317 CIGSGTVNGSKMTEE
+317 CIGSGTVNGSIITEE
-332 VTNSTNS
+332 VTNSTDS
-339 SNNYTTN
+339 INNYTTN

-354 QIIENLNN
+354 QIIDNLNQ
-362 AATGTGM
+362 AAIETGTGL

-380 YPDGKPEEP
+380 YPNGKPEGP
-389 CAVPTNLTITKT
+389 CAVPSNLVV
-401 ESEVSA
+401 EVTGSGVNA
-407 SWEGSASEYET
+407 HWEGSANEYET

-425 TGEQTSTG
+425 TSEQTSTVTS
-433 ASNSWSQTSLP
+433 ASWSQTSLS
-444 ASPNEYVFSVKAKCP
+444 ASVNEYVFSVRAKCP
-459 DKTKPENMQ
+459 DKTKPENKQ
-468 SDWVSSSFIIACPEV
+468 SDWVSSSFTIACPEV
-483 SNLQM
+483 SSLQM
-488 QEKTSNSLTIT
+488 QEKTSNSLKISWET
-499 WTATTNDLKLTL
+499 TATDLKLTI

-522 TTELSSQHTITN
+522 TGLSSPYTITG
-534 LEANTAYT
+534 LDANTAYT
-542 ISLSAKCGND
+542 ISLSAKCGENYD
-552 YVNPQQITLTTNKP
+552 NPQQIMLTTDKP
-566 SVPQNLKAT
+566 SVPQNLKAE
-575 PYYDGDQKRGSVTL
+575 PYYDGAFYKGIVTI
-589 QWDAVAEAG
+589 QWDTVAEANR
-598 EYEYEYELSGSK
+598 YEYELSGSK
-610 KNSDGTF
+610 KNADGTL
-617 TPITTET
+617 TLIETET
-624 VTISE
+624 ADLTG

-637 DLGAYN
+637 DLGTYS
-643 IKVRSKQGGAYSD
+643 IKVRSKQGEACSE

-661 SFVISNPLA
+661 NFVISNPLA

-680 NQDNSKKD
+680 NSNDNSKKD

-693 EAGNN
+693 EAGN
-698 PPQTQPSWTI
+698 TAKTPSWKI
-708 SDGTAS
+708 NGIIDV
-714 YNTNTPSYTFQA
+714 TNSANPSYTFLA
-726 QEPGSRLEVSIV
+726 QEPGSRMNVSII
-738 ENIGDGNSAAL
+738 ENIEEGNSDAL
-749 TFPINV
+749 TFSIDV
-755 PCLDMAAPD
+755 PCLDMAAPSID
-764 TSDITQTSATINGLE
+764 GITQTSATINGLA
-779 SGDKIYLDGSEQ
+779 SGDKIYLGGRE
-791 AMATASSY
+791 AIVTANTY

-819 ETNGIYSVQKVAFT
+819 DTNGIYSAQNVAFP
-833 TYACSKPKNLSS
+833 TYACFKPKNLSS

-855 TWEMGN
+855 TWERGN
-861 ANLDLS
+861 ANLDLN

-872 FKNGEPTA
+872 FKDGEA
-880 VKTISGFNETTYTF
+880 VQTISNTNGTTYTF

-907 AEKCQDGYGEPV
+907 AEKCQDGYGDPV
-919 SHTFTTKA
+919 NHTFTTKA
-927 GSFVAVNTGQWS
+927 GSFVAVNTGEWS

-947 QIPTGNKANI
+947 QIPTGNEANI

-970 ILKLTDT
+970 TLKLTDT
-977 CTLTNNGTLTL
+977 YTLTNNGTLTL
-988 TSSSQII
+988 TASSQII
-995 NLSRNNNL
+995 NLSENNDL
-1003 GKVSLPTAT
+1003 GKVNLPAT
-1012 VGEQNKWSLIG
+1012 GVQNKWSLIG
-1023 APFASSYKLEAIE
+1023 APFASEYKLEAIE
-1036 PVPNSDVAV
+1036 HVPNSDVAV
-1045 VLYDYGQGK
+1045 ALYNYESGG
-1054 WSTDWA
+1054 WSADWA
-1060 TVTNSVLQGE
+1060 TVTNTVQQGD
-1070 AFFAWPFH
+1070 AFFAWPFYS
-1078 HGNITFSTKLESS
+1078 GNITFSTKLESS
-1091 TETGYLFNN
+1091 TETGYLLNN
-1100 GEVTVSKNIVSSEG
+1100 GDVTVSKNIVSSEN

-1119 LANPYPAILSAKKF
+1119 LANPYPAVLSAKKF
-1133 TAGINGLQGKGVYL
+1133 TAGISNFQGKGVYL
-1147 YNTNT
+1147 YKTKT
-1152 GNFEYKDLASSDA
+1152 GNFDHKDLASSDA

-1176 FSSAGD
+1176 FTSAGD

-1187 KKEHLRDWPTT
+1187 KKEHLRDWPTA
-1198 TAKSCCKNGSREV
+1198 TAKSCCKSSSREV

-1267 VNELPYYATVN
+1267 VKELPYYATLN

-1371 ALGQKVYETTKSI
+1371 ALGQKVYETAKSI

>member
-1 MKKLFLSVIAMM
+1 MKKLFLSVIAML
-13 CCGLAWSQTTWDGSG
+13 CCGLAWSQTTWDGNG

-46 NGISGDYY
+46 NGISGNYY
-54 AGKYFKQMVDL
+54 AGKHFKQMVDL

-151 ENANMNAG
+151 KNANMNAG

-220 GLIGAQHRGSI
+220 GLIGAQHKGSI

-250 NDGQVNIGYGSF
+250 DNGQVNIGYGSF

-270 GYTGNQQGQT
+270 GHTGNQQGQT

-332 VTNSTNS
+332 VTNSTNAN
-339 SNNYTTN
+339 NNYTTN

-389 CAVPTNLTITKT
+389 CAVPTNLVITKT

-407 SWEGSASEYET
+407 SWEGSANGYET
-418 RLTGGDL
+418 RLTGGAL
-425 TGEQTSTG
+425 TDVQTSTG
-433 ASNSWSQTSLP
+433 ASNTWSQTSLP
-444 ASPNEYVFSVKAKCP
+444 ASPNEYVFSVRAKCP
-459 DKTKPENMQ
+459 QKEKEENKQ
-468 SDWVSSSFIIACPEV
+468 SDWVSSSFTIDCPEV

-488 QEKTSNSLTIT
+488 QDRTSNSLTIT
-499 WTATTNDLKLTL
+499 WDATTDDLKLTL
-511 KKGEEEVSSTT
+511 KKGETEISS
-522 TTELSSQHTITN
+522 TTELSSPYTITG

-542 ISLSAKCGND
+542 ISLSARCGND
-552 YVNPQQITLTTNKP
+552 YVNPQQIRLTTNKP
-566 SVPQNLKAT
+566 SVPQNLKAA
-575 PYYDGDQKRGSVTL
+575 PYYDGTQDKGQVTI
-589 QWDAVAEAG
+589 QWDAVEETG
-598 EYEYEYELSGSK
+598 EYEYELSGSK
-610 KNSDGTF
+610 KNLDGTL

-624 VTISE
+624 ATISE
-629 TSFTKDPY
+629 ASLTKDPY

-670 PKNPKTTFAV
+670 PKNQKTTFTV
-680 NQDNSKKD
+680 SQSDNSKKD

-698 PPQTQPSWTI
+698 TPQTQPSWTI

-738 ENIGDGNSAAL
+738 ENIEEGNSAAL
-749 TFPINV
+749 TFPIDV
-755 PCLDMAAPD
+755 PCPDMAEPNI
-764 TSDITQTSATINGLE
+764 SNITQTSATINGLA
-779 SGDKIYLDGSEQ
+779 SGDKIYLDGSEK
-791 AMATASSY
+791 ATATANTY

-819 ETNGIYSVQKVAFT
+819 ETNGIYSAKNVAFT

-845 SNISTTSATI
+845 SNISTTSAII
-855 TWEMGN
+855 TWDRGN
-861 ANLDLS
+861 GDLDLS

-880 VKTISGFNETTYTF
+880 VQTISDINETTYTF
-894 NTLLPGTSYKVSI
+894 NALLPGTSYKVSI

-970 ILKLTDT
+970 TLKLTGT
-977 CTLTNNGTLTL
+977 YTLTNNGTLTL

-995 NLSRNNNL
+995 NLSGNNNL
-1003 GKVSLPTAT
+1003 GKVSLPAA
-1012 VGEQNKWSLIG
+1012 GEQKKWSLIG

-1070 AFFAWPFH
+1070 AFFAWSFH
-1078 HGNITFSTKLESS
+1078 SGNITFSTKLESS
-1091 TETGYLFNN
+1091 TETGYLLNN
-1100 GEVTVSKNIVSSEG
+1100 GDVTVSKNIVNSEG

-1119 LANPYPAILSAKKF
+1119 LANPYPAVLSAKKF
-1133 TAGINGLQGKGVYL
+1133 TAGINDLQLQGKGVYL

-1152 GNFEYKDLASSDA
+1152 GTFEQKTLASTDPDV

-1198 TAKSCCKNGSREV
+1198 TAKSCCKSSSREV

-1344 STDIKISNNNRHI
+1344 NTDIKISNNNRHI

-1384 FTLEGVAAGAY
+1384 FTLESVAAGAY

>member
-1 MKKLFLSVIAMM
+1 MKKLFLSVIAML
-13 CCGLAWSQTTWDGSG
+13 CCTLAWSQIWSGSG
-28 TETDPYLI
+28 TEADPYLI
-36 QDTNDFKKID
+36 QDTNDFKRID
-46 NGISGDYY
+46 NGISGNFY
-54 AGKYFKQMVDL
+54 AGKYFMQMADL

-85 DGNGKSISYNGTFAG
+85 NGNGKSISYNGTFAG
-100 QRHGTA
+100 QQHGIV
-106 DNQPDQH
+106 NHHPDQH
-113 YNNDGHG
+113 NNNDGHG

-137 NVNAQIVFT
+137 NVDAQIVFT

-165 DNGTISY
+165 DNGTISR
-172 CNVTGEVASQINASN
+172 CNVTGEVASRINASN

-197 GQSEGREEYCT
+197 GQSEGREEYCF
-208 GAGTVTGHGWVG
+208 GSGTVTGHGWVG
-220 GLIGAQHRGSI
+220 GLIGAQHNGSI

-250 NDGQVNIGYGSF
+250 DNSQVTEGYGSF

-270 GYTGNQQGQT
+270 GYTANQQGQQ

-289 VKANV
+289 AKANV

-310 GTATVTN
+310 SSAKVTH
-317 CIGSGTVNGSKMTEE
+317 CIGSGTVNSSILTKE

-339 SNNYTTN
+339 SNNNNYTTN

-354 QIIENLNN
+354 GIINNLNQ
-362 AATGTGM
+362 AAIGTGM

-389 CAVPTNLTITKT
+389 CPVPTNLVVEVT
-401 ESEVSA
+401 ESGVNA
-407 SWEGSASEYET
+407 HWEGSANEYET
-418 RLTGGDL
+418 HLTGSDL
-425 TGEQTSTG
+425 TSEQTSTVTS
-433 ASNSWSQTSLP
+433 ASWSWTSLP
-444 ASPNEYVFSVKAKCP
+444 ASVNEYVFSVKAKCP
-459 DKTKPENMQ
+459 DKTKPENQQ
-468 SDWVSSSFIIACPEV
+468 SDWVSSLFTIACPEV

-488 QEKTSNSLTIT
+488 QEKTSNSLKIS
-499 WTATTNDLKLTL
+499 WEATTADLKLTI

-522 TTELSSQHTITN
+522 TGLSSPYTITG
-534 LEANTAYT
+534 LDANTAYT
-542 ISLSAKCGND
+542 ISLSAKCGEN
-552 YVNPQQITLTTNKP
+552 YVNPQQIMLTTDKP
-566 SVPQNLKAT
+566 SVPQNLKAE
-575 PYYDGDQKRGSVTL
+575 PYYAGTQHKGKVTI
-589 QWDAVAEAG
+589 QWDAVAEANR
-598 EYEYEYELSGSK
+598 YEYELSGSK
-610 KNSDGTF
+610 KNADGTL
-617 TPITTET
+617 TPIETET
-624 VTISE
+624 ATISD

-637 DLGAYN
+637 DLGTYS
-643 IKVRSKQGGAYSD
+643 IKVRSKQGEACSE

-661 SFVISNPLA
+661 NFVISNPLA

-680 NQDNSKKD
+680 NSDDNSKKD

-693 EAGNN
+693 EAGDTEQN
-698 PPQTQPSWTI
+698 PTSWTI
-708 SDGTAS
+708 NDTTVS
-714 YNTNTPSYTFQA
+714 YNANPSYTFLA
-726 QEPGSRLEVSIV
+726 QEPGYRMNVSII
-738 ENIGDGNSAAL
+738 ENIEGGNSDAL
-749 TFPINV
+749 TFSIDV
-755 PCLDMAAPD
+755 PCLDMEAPNI
-764 TSDITQTSATINGLE
+764 SNFTQTSATINGLA
-779 SGDKIYLDGSEQ
+779 SGDKIYLDGREPVT
-791 AMATASSY
+791 ATANTC

-804 LPGTHYDVEVRRYCN
+804 LPGTYYDVEVRRYCN
-819 ETNGIYSVQKVAFT
+819 ATNGIYSAQNVAFT

-855 TWEMGN
+855 KWERGN

-872 FKNGEPTA
+872 FKDGEA
-880 VKTISGFNETTYTF
+880 VQTISNTNETTYTF
-894 NTLLPGTSYKVSI
+894 NSLLPGTSYKVSI
-907 AEKCQDGYGEPV
+907 AEKCQDDYGDPV
-919 SHTFTTKA
+919 NHTFTTKA
-927 GSFVAVNTGQWS
+927 RNFVAVNTGQWS

-947 QIPTGNKANI
+947 QIPTGNEANI

-970 ILKLTDT
+970 TLKLTDT
-977 CTLTNNGTLTL
+977 YTLTNNGTLTL
-988 TSSSQII
+988 TASSQII
-995 NLSRNNNL
+995 NLSENNDL
-1003 GKVSLPTAT
+1003 GKGNLPAA
-1012 VGEQNKWSLIG
+1012 GEQNKWSLIG
-1023 APFASSYKLEAIE
+1023 APFASQYKLEAIE

-1045 VLYDYGQGK
+1045 ALYNYENGG
-1054 WSTDWA
+1054 WSADWA
-1060 TVTNSVLQGE
+1060 TVTNTVQQGE
-1070 AFFAWPFH
+1070 AFFAWPFYS
-1078 HGNITFSTKLESS
+1078 GNITFSTKLESS
-1091 TETGYLFNN
+1091 TETGYLLNN
-1100 GEVTVSKNIVSSEG
+1100 GDVIVSKNIVNSEN

-1119 LANPYPAILSAKKF
+1119 LANPYPAVLSAKKF

-1152 GNFEYKDLASSDA
+1152 GKFDHKDLASSDA

-1176 FSSAGD
+1176 FTSAGD

-1187 KKEHLRDWPTT
+1187 KKEHLRDWPTA
-1198 TAKSCCKNGSREV
+1198 TAKSCCKSSSREV

-1267 VNELPYYATVN
+1267 VKELPYYATLN

-1310 LNEGGRYPIEITT
+1310 LNEGGRYTIEITT

-1357 TITAQDKVKVSVYN
+1357 TITAQDKVEVSVYN
-1371 ALGQKVYETTKSI
+1371 ALGQKVYETAKSI

>member
-1 MKKLFLSVIAMM
+1 MKKLFLSVIAML
-13 CCGLAWSQTTWDGSG
+13 CCGLAWSQTTWSGSG
-28 TETDPYLI
+28 TEADPYLI

-46 NGISGDYY
+46 NGISGNFY
-54 AGKYFKQMVDL
+54 AGKYFKQMADL
-65 NFGNMGTKEQ
+65 NFGNVGTKEQ

-151 ENANMNAG
+151 ANANMNAG

-197 GQSEGREEYCT
+197 GQSEGIEKYCT

-220 GLIGAQHRGSI
+220 GLIGAQHKGSI

-250 NDGQVNIGYGSF
+250 DNGQVNIGYGSF

-317 CIGSGTVNGSKMTEE
+317 CIGSGTVNGSKKTAE
-332 VTNSTNS
+332 VTNSTNAN
-339 SNNYTTN
+339 NNYTTN

-362 AATGTGM
+362 AATGGL

-380 YPDGKPEEP
+380 YPEGKPEEP
-389 CAVPTNLTITKT
+389 CAVPTNLVITTT
-401 ESEVSA
+401 ESGVSA
-407 SWEGSASEYET
+407 NWEGSASEYET

-425 TGEQTSTG
+425 TSEQTSTVTN
-433 ASNSWSQTSLP
+433 ASWSQPSLP
-444 ASPNEYVFSVKAKCP
+444 ASPNEYVFSVRAKCP
-459 DKTKPENMQ
+459 LKEKEENKQ
-468 SDWVSSSFIIACPEV
+468 SDWVSSSFTIACPEV
-483 SNLQM
+483 SNLQI

-499 WTATTNDLKLTL
+499 WVTTAGDLKLTI
-511 KKGEEEVSSTT
+511 KKGEEEVRSTT
-522 TTELSSQHTITN
+522 TGLNSPYKITG

-542 ISLSAKCGND
+542 ISLSARCGND
-552 YVNPQQITLTTNKP
+552 YVNPQQIRLTTNKP
-566 SVPQNLKAT
+566 SVPQNLKAE
-575 PYYDGDQKRGSVTL
+575 PYYDGTQDKGKVTI

-598 EYEYEYELSGSK
+598 GYEYELSGSK
-610 KNSDGTF
+610 KNLDETL
-617 TPITTET
+617 TPIPPET
-624 VTISE
+624 ATISE
-629 TSFTKDPY
+629 TSLTKDPY

-643 IKVRSKQGGAYSD
+643 IKVRSKQGEVYSD

-670 PKNPKTTFAV
+670 PKNPKTTFTV
-680 NQDNSKKD
+680 SQSDNSKKD

-693 EAGNN
+693 EVGNTE
-698 PPQTQPSWTI
+698 QTPTSWTI
-708 SDGTAS
+708 NGNTVS
-714 YNTNTPSYTFQA
+714 YNTNPSYTFSDQV
-726 QEPGSRLEVSIV
+726 PGSRMNVSIV
-738 ENIGDGNSAAL
+738 ENINGGNSVAL
-749 TFPINV
+749 TFPIDV
-755 PCLDMAAPD
+755 PCLDMEEAPNI
-764 TSDITQTSATINGLE
+764 SDITQTSATINGLAN
-779 SGDKIYLDGSEQ
+779 GDKIYLGRSEQ
-791 AMATASSY
+791 ATATTNSY
-799 SFSDL
+799 SFSNL

-819 ETNGIYSVQKVAFT
+819 ANNGIYSAKNVAFT

-855 TWEMGN
+855 KWERGN

-872 FKNGEPTA
+872 FKDGAPTA
-880 VKTISGFNETTYTF
+880 ERTINNINGTTYTF
-894 NTLLPGTSYKVSI
+894 NTLLPGTSYTVSI
-907 AEKCQDGYGEPV
+907 AEQCQDGYGEPV

-939 STSTWKNG
+939 SPLTWENG
-947 QIPTGNKANI
+947 QIPTGNEANI

-970 ILKLTDT
+970 TLKLTGT
-977 CTLTNNGTLTL
+977 YTLTNNGTLTL

-995 NLSRNNNL
+995 NLSGNNNL
-1003 GKVSLPTAT
+1003 GKVSLPAA
-1012 VGEQNKWSLIG
+1012 GEQKKWSLIG
-1023 APFASSYKLEAIE
+1023 APFASQYKLEAIE

-1045 VLYDYGQGK
+1045 ALYDYEQGK

-1060 TVTNSVLQGE
+1060 TVTDSVLQGE
-1070 AFFAWPFH
+1070 AFFAWSFH
-1078 HGNITFSTKLESS
+1078 SGNITFSTKLESS
-1091 TETGYLFNN
+1091 TETGYLLNN
-1100 GEVTVSKNIVSSEG
+1100 GNVTVSKNIVNSEG

-1119 LANPYPAILSAKKF
+1119 LANPYPAVLSAKKF
-1133 TAGINGLQGKGVYL
+1133 TAEISDLWGKGVYL

-1152 GNFEYKDLASSDA
+1152 GKFEYKDLASSDA

-1176 FSSAGD
+1176 FSSVGD
-1182 KSVTF
+1182 KSVSF

-1198 TAKSCCKNGSREV
+1198 TAKSCCKSGSREV

-1310 LNEGGRYPIEITT
+1310 LNEGGRYPIEITA

-1344 STDIKISNNNRHI
+1344 NTDIKISNNNRHI

-1371 ALGQKVYETTKSI
+1371 ALGQKVYETAKSI

>member
-1 MKKLFLSVIAMM
+1 MKKLFLSVIAMLW
-13 CCGLAWSQTTWDGSG
+13 CGLAWSQTTWDGNG

-36 QDTNDFKKID
+36 YDTNDFKAID
-46 NGISGDYY
+46 SCILGNFY
-54 AGKYFKQMVDL
+54 AGKYFKQMADL

-100 QRHGTA
+100 TTHG
-106 DNQPDQH
+106 
-113 YNNDGHG
+113 NNANDHTTTSDGHG
-120 DYGLFGRVTNG
+120 DYGLFGFVTDSAV
-131 GTIKNL
+131 IKNL

-146 AKEGA
+146 EK
-151 ENANMNAG
+151 NPTDCANMNAG

-165 DNGTISY
+165 DSCAKISY
-172 CNVTGEVASQINASN
+172 CNITGEVASKIEASN

-197 GQSEGREEYCT
+197 GQSRGTEEYCT
-208 GAGTVTGHGWVG
+208 GSGTVTGKGWVG
-220 GLIGAQHRGSI
+220 GLIGAQESGKIHG
-231 YACSFEGS
+231 CSFKGT
-239 VTAVTPAGNSC
+239 VTAITPAGNNC
-250 NDGQVNIGYGSF
+250 NNTDGLRNGWGSF
-262 AGGIVGVT
+262 AGGIVGMAGVT
-270 GYTGNQQGQT
+270 GNGGNGLT
-280 VHVDVSFCV
+280 ISFCV
-289 VKANV
+289 VNANV
-294 SAGCVA
+294 TSGCIS
-300 SGVASLAVGG
+300 SGVASLAHDGGSARIENCVGG
-310 GTATVTN
+310 GEVHGEHTLRDISNSSSLTN
-317 CIGSGTVNGSKMTEE
+317 CH
-332 VTNSTNS
+332 
-339 SNNYTTN
+339 TTN
-346 GKTEEEIQ
+346 GKTDE
-354 QIIENLNN
+354 QIRSIINDLNN
-362 AATGTGM
+362 SSRNAGDKIA
-369 EFGNSNGNIII
+369 FDYSNGNIII
-380 YPDGKPEEP
+380 YPDGKPEES
-389 CAVPTNLTITKT
+389 CAVPTNLVITKT
-401 ESEVSA
+401 ESGVSA

-425 TGEQTSTG
+425 TSEQTSTVMN
-433 ASNSWSQTSLP
+433 ASWPQTSLP
-444 ASPNEYVFSVKAKCP
+444 ASVNEYVFSVRAKCP
-459 DKTKPENMQ
+459 DKIKPENQQ
-468 SDWVSSSFIIACPEV
+468 SDWVSSSFTIACPEV

-488 QEKTSNSLTIT
+488 KKKTSNSLTIT
-499 WTATTNDLKLTL
+499 WAATTNDLKLTL
-511 KKGEEEVSSTT
+511 KKGETEVRSITT
-522 TTELSSQHTITN
+522 GLNSPYTITS

-542 ISLSAKCGND
+542 ISLSAKCGEN
-552 YVNPQQITLTTNKP
+552 YVNTQQIRLTTNKP
-566 SVPQNLKAT
+566 SVPQNLKAA
-575 PYYDGDQKRGSVTL
+575 PYYDGGQKRGSVTI

-598 EYEYEYELSGSK
+598 EYEYELSGSK
-610 KNSDGTF
+610 KNADRTF
-617 TPITTET
+617 TTITTET
-624 VTISE
+624 ETISN

-670 PKNPKTTFAV
+670 PKNPKTTFTV
-680 NQDNSKKD
+680 SQSDNSKKD

-698 PPQTQPSWTI
+698 TPQTQPSWTI
-708 SDGTAS
+708 NGEPVS
-714 YNTNTPSYTFQA
+714 YNANPSYTFQA

-738 ENIGDGNSAAL
+738 ENIINEGNSAAL
-749 TFPINV
+749 TFSIDV
-755 PCLDMAAPD
+755 PCLDMEEP
-764 TSDITQTSATINGLE
+764 SISNITQTSATINGLT
-779 SGDKIYLDGSEQ
+779 SGDEIYLGEREP
-791 AMATASSY
+791 ATATASFY

-819 ETNGIYSVQKVAFT
+819 ATNGIYSAQNVAFT

-855 TWEMGN
+855 TWDRENGN
-861 ANLDLS
+861 LNLS

-872 FKNGEPTA
+872 FKDGETTA
-880 VKTISGFNETTYTF
+880 VQTSNINGTTYTF
-894 NTLLPGTSYKVSI
+894 NTLFPGTSYKVSI
-907 AEKCQDGYGEPV
+907 AEQCQNGYGEPV

-927 GSFVAVNTGQWS
+927 GEFVAVSSNAWDNTL
-939 STSTWKNG
+939 TWLNG
-947 QIPTGNKANI
+947 KIPTSNKANI
-957 IINPDVNVTLGSG
+957 IINPDVNVNLGSG
-970 ILKLTDT
+970 TLKLTDT
-977 CTLTNNGTLTL
+977 YTLTNNGTLTL
-988 TSSSQII
+988 TTSSQII
-995 NLSRNNNL
+995 NLSENNDL
-1003 GKVSLPTAT
+1003 GKISIPIIVK
-1012 VGEQNKWSLIG
+1012 QRNWNLIG
-1023 APFASSYKLEAIE
+1023 APFANTYKLEAIE
-1036 PVPNSDVAV
+1036 PVSNSDVAV

-1060 TVTNSVLQGE
+1060 TVTNPVQQGE
-1070 AFFAWPFH
+1070 AFFAWPFYS
-1078 HGNITFSTKLESS
+1078 GNLTFSTKLESS
-1091 TETGYLFNN
+1091 TETDYRLNN
-1100 GEVTVSKNIVSSEG
+1100 GYVTVSKNIVSSEN

-1119 LANPYPAILSAKKF
+1119 LANPYPAVLSAKKF
-1133 TAGINGLQGKGVYL
+1133 TAEISDLRGKGVYL
-1147 YNTNT
+1147 YADST
-1152 GNFEYKDLASSDA
+1152 FIFKDLVSSDA

-1198 TAKSCCKNGSREV
+1198 TAKSCCKSSSREV

-1344 STDIKISNNNRHI
+1344 NTDIKISNNNRHI

-1371 ALGQKVYETTKSI
+1371 ALGQKVYETAKSI

>member
-1 MKKLFLSVIAMM
+1 MKKLFLSVIAML
-13 CCGLAWSQTTWDGSG
+13 CCGLAWSQTWDGNG
-28 TETDPYLI
+28 TEADPYLI
-36 QDTNDFKKID
+36 QDTNDFKAID
-46 NGISGDYY
+46 NGISGNFY
-54 AGKYFKQMVDL
+54 AGKYFKQTADL

-85 DGNGKSISYNGTFAG
+85 NGNGKSISYNGTFAG
-100 QRHGTA
+100 QRHGSA
-106 DNQPDQH
+106 NNHHDQH
-113 YNNDGHG
+113 NNDDGHG

-131 GTIKNL
+131 GTIENL
-137 NVNAQIVFT
+137 NVDAQIVFT
-146 AKEGA
+146 VKEDAKSD
-151 ENANMNAG
+151 NMNAG

-165 DNGTISY
+165 DNGTIRY
-172 CNVTGEVASQINASN
+172 CNVTGEVAALINASN

-197 GQSEGREEYCT
+197 GQSEGREEYCS

-220 GLIGAQHRGSI
+220 GLIGAQHKGSI

-250 NDGQVNIGYGSF
+250 DDNHVTNGYGSF
-262 AGGIVGVT
+262 AGGIVGMT
-270 GYTGNQQGQT
+270 GYTKNQQGQT

-289 VKANV
+289 AKADV

-300 SGVASLAVGG
+300 SGVASLAKGG
-310 GTATVTN
+310 NSATVTH
-317 CIGSGTVNGSKMTEE
+317 CIGSGTVNGSIITED
-332 VTNSTNS
+332 VTNSTDS
-339 SNNYTTN
+339 SSNYTTN

-354 QIIENLNN
+354 QIINTLNDSA
-362 AATGTGM
+362 AATGGGLA
-369 EFGNSNGNIII
+369 FGYSNGNIII
-380 YPDGKPEEP
+380 YPNGKPEEP
-389 CAVPTNLTITKT
+389 CPVPTNLVVEVT
-401 ESEVSA
+401 ESGVNA
-407 SWEGSASEYET
+407 HWEGSANEYDI

-425 TGEQTSTG
+425 TSEQTTTVTN
-433 ASNSWSQTSLP
+433 ASWSKPSLP
-444 ASPNEYVFSVKAKCP
+444 ASVNEYVFSVRAKCP
-459 DKTKPENMQ
+459 DKTKPENQQ
-468 SDWVSSSFIIACPEV
+468 SDWVSSSFTIACPEV

-488 QEKTSNSLTIT
+488 QEKTSNSLTII
-499 WTATTNDLKLTL
+499 WEATTNDLKLTI

-522 TTELSSQHTITN
+522 GLSSPYTITG
-534 LEANTAYT
+534 LDANTAYT
-542 ISLSAKCGND
+542 ISLSAKCGEN
-552 YVNPQQITLTTNKP
+552 YVNTQQITLTTNKP
-566 SVPQNLKAT
+566 SVPQNLKAA
-575 PYYDGDQKRGSVTL
+575 PYYDGTENKGKVTI

-598 EYEYEYELSGSK
+598 EYEYELSGSK
-610 KNSDGTF
+610 KNLDETL
-617 TPITTET
+617 TPIPPET
-624 VTISE
+624 ATITN

-693 EAGNN
+693 EAGN
-698 PPQTQPSWTI
+698 
-708 SDGTAS
+708 TAKRPNWKINDNIDVS
-714 YNTNTPSYTFQA
+714 NSANPSYTFSA
-726 QEPGSRLEVSIV
+726 QEPGNRMNVSIV
-738 ENIGDGNSAAL
+738 ENIEGGNSDAL
-749 TFPINV
+749 TFSIDV
-755 PCLDMAAPD
+755 PCLDMEAPD
-764 TSDITQTSATINGLE
+764 TSNITQTSATITGLA
-779 SGDKIYLDGSEQ
+779 SGDKIYLDGSEK
-791 AMATASSY
+791 ATVAANTY

-819 ETNGIYSVQKVAFT
+819 ATNGIYSAQNVAFT

-855 TWEMGN
+855 TWERGN
-861 ANLDLS
+861 ANLEDLS

-872 FKNGEPTA
+872 FKNGEPTVVQA
-880 VKTISGFNETTYTF
+880 INNINGTTYTF
-894 NTLLPGTSYKVSI
+894 NTLLPGTSYTVSI
-907 AEKCQDGYGEPV
+907 AEKCQDGYGDPV
-919 SHTFTTKA
+919 NHTFTTKA

-947 QIPTGNKANI
+947 QIPTGNEANI
-957 IINPDVNVTLGSG
+957 IINPEVNVTLGSG
-970 ILKLTDT
+970 TLKLTDT
-977 CTLTNNGTLTL
+977 YTLTNNGTLTL
-988 TSSSQII
+988 TASSQII
-995 NLSRNNNL
+995 NLSENNDL
-1003 GKVSLPTAT
+1003 GKVNLPAA
-1012 VGEQNKWSLIG
+1012 GEQNHWSLIG
-1023 APFASSYKLEAIE
+1023 APFANQYKLEAIE

-1045 VLYDYGQGK
+1045 ALYNYENGG
-1054 WSTDWA
+1054 WSADWA
-1060 TVTNSVLQGE
+1060 TVTNTVQPGE
-1070 AFFAWPFH
+1070 AFFAWSFYS
-1078 HGNITFSTKLESS
+1078 GNITFSTKLESS
-1091 TETGYLFNN
+1091 TETGYLLNN
-1100 GEVTVSKNIVSSEG
+1100 GDVTVSKNIVHSEN

-1119 LANPYPAILSAKKF
+1119 LANPYPAVLSAKKF
-1133 TAGINGLQGKGVYL
+1133 TAGISDLQGKGVYL

-1152 GNFEYKDLASSDA
+1152 GIFDPKDLDSSDA

-1176 FSSAGD
+1176 FTSAGD

-1187 KKEHLRDWPTT
+1187 KKEHLKDWPTA
-1198 TAKSCCKNGSREV
+1198 TAKSCCKSSSREV

-1267 VNELPYYATVN
+1267 VKELPYYATLN

-1371 ALGQKVYETTKSI
+1371 ALGQKVYETAKSI

>member
-46 NGISGDYY
+46 NGISGNFY
-54 AGKYFKQMVDL
+54 AGKYFKQTADL

-151 ENANMNAG
+151 ANANMNAG

-197 GQSEGREEYCT
+197 GQSEGREKYCT

-220 GLIGAQHRGSI
+220 GLIGAQHKGSI

-250 NDGQVNIGYGSF
+250 NDGQVNDGYGSF

-270 GYTGNQQGQT
+270 GYTRNQQGQT

-317 CIGSGTVNGSKMTEE
+317 CIGSGTVNGSKMTAE
-332 VTNSTNS
+332 VTNSTNADND
-339 SNNYTTN
+339 NNYTTN
-346 GKTEEEIQ
+346 GKTEEEIR
-354 QIIENLNN
+354 QIIDSLNN
-362 AATGTGM
+362 AATGGL

-380 YPDGKPEEP
+380 YPEGKPEEP
-389 CAVPTNLTITKT
+389 CAVPTNLVITKT
-401 ESEVSA
+401 GSGVSA

-425 TGEQTSTG
+425 TGEQTSTVTN
-433 ASNSWSQTSLP
+433 ASWSKTSLP
-444 ASPNEYVFSVKAKCP
+444 ASPNEYVFSVRAKCP
-459 DKTKPENMQ
+459 DKTKEENKQ
-468 SDWVSSSFIIACPEV
+468 SDWVSSSFTIACPEV
-483 SNLQM
+483 SSLQM
-488 QEKTSNSLTIT
+488 QEKTSNSLTIKWET
-499 WTATTNDLKLTL
+499 TTNDLKLTL
-511 KKGEEEVSSTT
+511 KKGE
-522 TTELSSQHTITN
+522 TEIRSIRTGLSSPYKITD
-534 LEANTAYT
+534 LDANTAYT
-542 ISLSAKCGND
+542 ISLSAKCGEN

-566 SVPQNLKAT
+566 SVPQNLKAE
-575 PYYDGDQKRGSVTL
+575 PYHDGTQHKGKVTI

-598 EYEYEYELSGSK
+598 EYEYELSDS
-610 KNSDGTF
+610 NNAT
-617 TPITTET
+617 IET
-624 VTISE
+624 ATISE
-629 TSFTKDPY
+629 TSFTKDSC

-661 SFVISNPLA
+661 SFVISNTLV
-670 PKNPKTTFAV
+670 PKNPKTTFTV
-680 NQDNSKKD
+680 SQSDNSKKD
-688 VTVSW
+688 VNVSW
-693 EAGNN
+693 EAGNTT
-698 PPQTQPSWTI
+698 QTQPSWTI
-708 SDGTAS
+708 NGDTVS
-714 YNTNTPSYTFQA
+714 YNDNPSYIFHD
-726 QEPGSRLEVSIV
+726 QEPGSRLKVSIV
-738 ENIGDGNSAAL
+738 EYIAGGNSDAL
-749 TFPINV
+749 TFHIDV
-755 PCLDMAAPD
+755 PCLDMAAP
-764 TSDITQTSATINGLE
+764 SLSNIKQTSATITGLE
-779 SGDKIYLDGSEQ
+779 SGDKIYLGGSEP
-791 AMATASSY
+791 ATATTSSY

-819 ETNGIYSVQKVAFT
+819 ATNGIYSAQNVAFT

-855 TWEMGN
+855 RWDRGN
-861 ANLDLS
+861 ADLEDLT

-872 FKNGEPTA
+872 FKDGETTA
-880 VKTISGFNETTYTF
+880 VKTISDINETTYTF

-907 AEKCQDGYGEPV
+907 AEKCQDGYGDPV
-919 SHTFTTKA
+919 NHTFTTKA
-927 GSFVAVNTGQWS
+927 GEFVAVNTGQWS
-939 STSTWKNG
+939 SPSTWKNG
-947 QIPTGNKANI
+947 QIPTGNEANI
-957 IINPDVNVTLGSG
+957 TINPDVNVTLGSG

-977 CTLTNNGTLTL
+977 YTLTNNGTLTL

-995 NLSRNNNL
+995 NLSGNNNL
-1003 GKVSLPTAT
+1003 GKVSLPKAT

-1045 VLYDYGQGK
+1045 VLYNYGQGK

-1060 TVTNSVLQGE
+1060 TVTDSVQQGE
-1070 AFFAWPFH
+1070 AFFAWPFYS
-1078 HGNITFSTKLESS
+1078 GNITFSTKLESS
-1091 TETGYLFNN
+1091 TETGYLLNN
-1100 GEVTVSKNIVSSEG
+1100 GDVTVSKNIVSSEN

-1119 LANPYPAILSAKKF
+1119 LANPYPAVLSAKKF
-1133 TAGINGLQGKGVYL
+1133 TAGINDLQVQGKGVYL

-1152 GNFEYKDLASSDA
+1152 GMFEQKTLASTDPDV

-1344 STDIKISNNNRHI
+1344 NTDIKISNNNRHI

-1371 ALGQKVYETTKSI
+1371 ALGQKVYETAKSI

>member
-1 MKKLFLSVIAMM
+1 MKKLFLSVIAML
-13 CCGLAWSQTTWDGSG
+13 CCGLAWSQTTWSGSG
-28 TETDPYLI
+28 TEADPYLI

-46 NGISGDYY
+46 NGISGTFY
-54 AGKYFKQMVDL
+54 AGKYFKQEADL

-220 GLIGAQHRGSI
+220 GLIGAQHKGSI

-250 NDGQVNIGYGSF
+250 DNGQVNIGYGSF

-310 GTATVTN
+310 GSATVTN
-317 CIGSGTVNGSKMTEE
+317 CIGSGTVNGSKMTAE
-332 VTNSTNS
+332 VTNSTNAN
-339 SNNYTTN
+339 NNYTTN

-362 AATGTGM
+362 AATGGL

-380 YPDGKPEEP
+380 YPEGKPEEP
-389 CAVPTNLTITKT
+389 CAVPTNLVITKT
-401 ESEVSA
+401 GSEVSA
-407 SWEGSASEYET
+407 SWEGSANEYET

-425 TGEQTSTG
+425 TSEQTSTVTN
-433 ASNSWSQTSLP
+433 ASWSQTSLP
-444 ASPNEYVFSVKAKCP
+444 ASVNEYVFSVRAKCP
-459 DKTKPENMQ
+459 DKIKPENQQ
-468 SDWVSSSFIIACPEV
+468 SDWVSSSFTIACPEV

-488 QEKTSNSLTIT
+488 EERTSNSLTIR
-499 WTATTNDLKLTL
+499 WDATTDDLKLTL
-511 KKGEEEVSSTT
+511 KKGETEISSTT
-522 TTELSSQHTITN
+522 TGLSSPHTITN

-542 ISLSAKCGND
+542 ISLSARCGND
-552 YVNPQQITLTTNKP
+552 YVNPQQIRLTTNKP
-566 SVPQNLKAT
+566 SVPQNLKAE
-575 PYYDGDQKRGSVTL
+575 PYYDGTQHKGKVTI
-589 QWDAVAEAG
+589 QWDAVAEAN
-598 EYEYEYELSGSK
+598 EYEYELSGSK

-617 TPITTET
+617 TPITTKT

-643 IKVRSKQGGAYSD
+643 IKVRSKQGEVYSD

-661 SFVISNPLA
+661 SFVISTPLA

-680 NQDNSKKD
+680 SQSDNSKKD

-693 EAGNN
+693 EAGNTE
-698 PPQTQPSWTI
+698 QTPTSWTI
-708 SDGTAS
+708 NDSTVS
-714 YNTNTPSYTFQA
+714 YNTNPSYTFSA

-738 ENIGDGNSAAL
+738 ENINGGNSAAL
-749 TFPINV
+749 TFPIDV
-755 PCLDMAAPD
+755 PCLDMAEPNI
-764 TSDITQTSATINGLE
+764 SNITQTSATINGLE
-779 SGDKIYLDGSEQ
+779 SGDKIYLDGSEK
-791 AMATASSY
+791 ATATASSY

-819 ETNGIYSVQKVAFT
+819 EPNGIYSAKNVAFT

-855 TWEMGN
+855 TWDRGN
-861 ANLDLS
+861 GNLDLN

-872 FKNGEPTA
+872 FNDGETTA
-880 VKTISGFNETTYTF
+880 VRTISDINETTYTF
-894 NTLLPGTSYKVSI
+894 NTLHPGTSYKVSI
-907 AEKCQDGYGEPV
+907 AEECQDGYGDPV
-919 SHTFTTKA
+919 SYTFTTKA

-947 QIPTGNKANI
+947 QIPTGDEATI
-957 IINPDVNVTLGSG
+957 IINPDVEVNLGSVTLR
-970 ILKLTDT
+970 LTNT
-977 CTLTNNGTLTL
+977 YTLTNNGTLTL
-988 TSSSQII
+988 TPSSQII
-995 NLSRNNNL
+995 NLSGNNNL
-1003 GKVSLPTAT
+1003 GKVSLPAA
-1012 VGEQNKWSLIG
+1012 GEQNKWSLIG

-1045 VLYDYGQGK
+1045 ALYDYEQGK

-1070 AFFAWPFH
+1070 AFFAWSFH
-1078 HGNITFSTKLESS
+1078 SGNITFSTKLESS
-1091 TETGYLFNN
+1091 TETGYCLNN
-1100 GEVTVSKNIVSSEG
+1100 ENVTISKRIVNSG
-1114 GNWLP
+1114 NDNWLP
-1119 LANPYPAILSAKKF
+1119 LANPYPAVLSAKKF
-1133 TAGINGLQGKGVYL
+1133 TAGINDLQGKGVYL

-1152 GNFEYKDLASSDA
+1152 GKFEYKDLTYTDA

-1182 KSVTF
+1182 KSVAF

-1198 TAKSCCKNGSREV
+1198 TAKSCCKSSSREV

-1344 STDIKISNNNRHI
+1344 NTDIKISNNNRHI

-1371 ALGQKVYETTKSI
+1371 ALGQKVYETAKSI
-1384 FTLEGVAAGAY
+1384 FTLKGVAAGAY

>member
-1 MKKLFLSVIAMM
+1 MKKLFLSVIAML
-13 CCGLAWSQTTWDGSG
+13 CCGLAWSQTTWSGSG
-28 TETDPYLI
+28 TEADPYLI

-46 NGISGDYY
+46 NGISGNFY
-54 AGKYFKQMVDL
+54 AGKYFKQMADL

-100 QRHGTA
+100 TSHGSEA
-106 DNQPDQH
+106 
-113 YNNDGHG
+113 NDHTTTFGGHG
-120 DYGLFGRVTNG
+120 DYGLFGLVTG
-131 GTIKNL
+131 SAVIKNL

-146 AKEGA
+146 EK
-151 ENANMNAG
+151 NPRDCANMNAG

-165 DNGTISY
+165 DSYAKISY
-172 CNVTGEVASQINASN
+172 CNVTGEVASKIEASN

-197 GQSEGREEYCT
+197 GQSRGTEEYCT
-208 GAGTVTGHGWVG
+208 GSGTVTGKGWVG
-220 GLIGAQHRGSI
+220 GLIGAQESGKIHG
-231 YACSFEGS
+231 CSFKGT
-239 VTAVTPAGNSC
+239 VTAITPAGNNC
-250 NDGQVNIGYGSF
+250 NDTVGLRNGWGSF
-262 AGGIVGVT
+262 AGGIVGMAGVT
-270 GYTGNQQGQT
+270 GSGGNGLT
-280 VHVDVSFCV
+280 ISFCV
-289 VKANV
+289 VNANV
-294 SAGCVA
+294 TSGCIS
-300 SGVASLAVGG
+300 SGVASLALGGGSARIENCVGG
-310 GTATVTN
+310 GEVHGEHTLNDISNSSSLTN
-317 CIGSGTVNGSKMTEE
+317 CH
-332 VTNSTNS
+332 
-339 SNNYTTN
+339 TTN
-346 GKTEEEIQ
+346 GKTDEQIQ
-354 QIIENLNN
+354 SIIDSLNN
-362 AATGTGM
+362 SSQNAGDKIA
-369 EFGNSNGNIII
+369 FGYSNGNIII
-380 YPDGKPEEP
+380 YPEGKPEEP
-389 CAVPTNLTITKT
+389 CAVPTNLVITKT
-401 ESEVSA
+401 GSGVRA
-407 SWEGSASEYET
+407 SWEGSANEYET

-425 TGEQTSTG
+425 TSEQTSTVTN
-433 ASNSWSQTSLP
+433 ASWSQTSLP
-444 ASPNEYVFSVKAKCP
+444 ASVNEYVFSVRAKCS
-459 DKTKPENMQ
+459 DRTKPENMQ
-468 SDWVSSSFIIACPEV
+468 SDWVSSSFTIDCPEV

-488 QEKTSNSLTIT
+488 QEKNSNSLKIT
-499 WTATTNDLKLTL
+499 WEATTDDLKLTL
-511 KKGEEEVSSTT
+511 KKGETKVRSITT
-522 TTELSSQHTITN
+522 GLNSPYTITG

-542 ISLSAKCGND
+542 ISLSAKCGEN
-552 YVNPQQITLTTNKP
+552 YVNTQQITLTTNKP
-566 SVPQNLKAT
+566 SVPQNLKAE
-575 PYYDGDQKRGSVTL
+575 PYYDGTQQKGKVTI

-598 EYEYEYELSGSK
+598 EYEYELSGS
-610 KNSDGTF
+610 NNATIE
-617 TPITTET
+617 TTTITN
-624 VTISE
+624 

-643 IKVRSKQGGAYSD
+643 IKVRSKQGEVYSD

-670 PKNPKTTFAV
+670 PKNPKTTFTV
-680 NQDNSKKD
+680 SQSDNSKKD

-693 EAGNN
+693 EAGNTE
-698 PPQTQPSWTI
+698 QTPTSWTI
-708 SDGTAS
+708 NGNTVS
-714 YNTNTPSYTFQA
+714 YNTNPSYTFSDQV
-726 QEPGSRLEVSIV
+726 PGSRMNVSIV
-738 ENIGDGNSAAL
+738 ENINGGNSAAL
-749 TFPINV
+749 TFPIDV
-755 PCLDMAAPD
+755 PCLDMDAPNI
-764 TSDITQTSATINGLE
+764 SDITQTSATINGLAN
-779 SGDKIYLDGSEQ
+779 GDKIYLGRSEQ
-791 AMATASSY
+791 ATATATASSY

-819 ETNGIYSVQKVAFT
+819 ATNGIYSAKNVTFT

-855 TWEMGN
+855 TWDKGN
-861 ANLDLS
+861 ENLDLS

-872 FKNGEPTA
+872 FKDGETTA
-880 VKTISGFNETTYTF
+880 VQTININETTYTF

-907 AEKCQDGYGEPV
+907 AEKCQNGYGEPV

-927 GSFVAVNTGQWS
+927 GEFVAVSSNAWDNTL
-939 STSTWKNG
+939 TWKNG
-947 QIPTGNKANI
+947 QIPTGSEANI
-957 IINPDVNVTLGSG
+957 IINPDVNVNLGSG
-970 ILKLTDT
+970 TLKLTDT
-977 CTLTNNGTLTL
+977 YTLTNNGTLTL
-988 TSSSQII
+988 TTSSQII
-995 NLSRNNNL
+995 NLSENNDL
-1003 GKVSLPTAT
+1003 GKISIPIIVK
-1012 VGEQNKWSLIG
+1012 QRNWNLIG
-1023 APFASSYKLEAIE
+1023 APFANTYKLEAIE
-1036 PVPNSDVAV
+1036 PVSNSDVAV

-1060 TVTNSVLQGE
+1060 TVTNSVQQGE

-1078 HGNITFSTKLESS
+1078 SGNLTFSTKLESS
-1091 TETGYLFNN
+1091 TETDYRLNN
-1100 GEVTVSKNIVSSEG
+1100 GDVTISKRIVNSEN

-1119 LANPYPAILSAKKF
+1119 LANPYPAVLSAKKF
-1133 TAGINGLQGKGVYL
+1133 TKTIAGLQGGNTIYL
-1147 YNTNT
+1147 YDASN
-1152 GNFEYKDLASSDA
+1152 GSFVLKDLDLISSTDVG
-1165 EIGLCTGFFIN
+1165 IGLCTGFFIN
-1176 FSSAGD
+1176 FVSAGD

-1198 TAKSCCKNGSREV
+1198 TAKSCCKSSSREV
-1211 VEIDLEHNYINVP
+1211 VKIDLEHNYINVP

-1301 LIDGEQETD
+1301 LIDGERETD
-1310 LNEGGRYPIEITT
+1310 LNEGGRYPIEITA

-1344 STDIKISNNNRHI
+1344 NTDIKISNNNRHI

>member
-1 MKKLFLSVIAMM
+1 MKKLFLSVIAML
-13 CCGLAWSQTTWDGSG
+13 CCGLAWSQTTWSGSG
-28 TETDPYLI
+28 TEADPYLI
-36 QDTNDFKKID
+36 QDTNDFKAID
-46 NGISGDYY
+46 NGISGNFY
-54 AGKYFKQMVDL
+54 AGKYFKQEADL

-85 DGNGKSISYNGTFAG
+85 DGNGKSISYNGTFTG
-100 QRHGTA
+100 QQHSNHPDDHYT
-106 DNQPDQH
+106 DN
-113 YNNDGHG
+113 GHG

-137 NVNAQIVFT
+137 NVNAQILFT
-146 AKEGA
+146 AKEGVG
-151 ENANMNAG
+151 NDNMNAG

-172 CNVTGEVASQINASN
+172 CNVTGEVASQINANN

-197 GQSEGREEYCT
+197 GQSEGREEYCS
-208 GAGTVTGHGWVG
+208 GSGTVTGYGWVG
-220 GLIGAQHRGSI
+220 GLIGAQHKGSI
-231 YACSFEGS
+231 YACSFEG
-239 VTAVTPAGNSC
+239 AVKAFTPRGNSC
-250 NDGQVNIGYGSF
+250 TNTDGLQNGWGSF
-262 AGGIVGVT
+262 AGGIVGMT
-270 GYTGNQQGQT
+270 GCTGNQQGQT
-280 VHVDVSFCV
+280 VQVDVSFCV
-289 VKANV
+289 ANADV

-310 GTATVTN
+310 GSATVTN
-317 CIGSGTVNGSKMTEE
+317 CIGSGTVNGSTVTKD

-339 SNNYTTN
+339 NNNNTTN

-354 QIIENLNN
+354 EIIDNLNQ
-362 AATGTGM
+362 AANGTGM

-380 YPDGKPEEP
+380 YPEGKPEEP
-389 CAVPTNLTITKT
+389 CAVPTNLVITKT
-401 ESEVSA
+401 ESRVSA

-425 TGEQTSTG
+425 TGEQTSTVTN
-433 ASNSWSQTSLP
+433 ASWSKTSLP
-444 ASPNEYVFSVKAKCP
+444 ASPNEYVFSVRAKCP
-459 DKTKPENMQ
+459 EKTKEENKQ
-468 SDWVSSSFIIACPEV
+468 SDWVSSSFTIDCPKV

-488 QEKTSNSLTIT
+488 QEKTSNSLTIKWET
-499 WTATTNDLKLTL
+499 TTNDLKLTL
-511 KKGEEEVSSTT
+511 KKGE
-522 TTELSSQHTITN
+522 TEIRSIKTGLSSPYKITD
-534 LEANTAYT
+534 LDANTAYT
-542 ISLSAKCGND
+542 ISLSAKCGEN
-552 YVNPQQITLTTNKP
+552 YVNPQQIRLTTNKP
-566 SVPQNLKAT
+566 SVPQNLKAE
-575 PYYDGDQKRGSVTL
+575 PYYDGTQNKGKVTI
-589 QWDAVAEAG
+589 QWDAVAETG
-598 EYEYEYELSGSK
+598 EYEYELSGSK
-610 KNSDGTF
+610 KNADETL
-617 TPITTET
+617 TPIVT
-624 VTISE
+624 VTATVSD

-637 DLGAYN
+637 DLGTYS
-643 IKVRSKQGGAYSD
+643 IKVRSKQGGTYSD

-661 SFVISNPLA
+661 NFVISSPLA

-680 NQDNSKKD
+680 NQDDNGKKD
-688 VTVSW
+688 VIVSW
-693 EAGNN
+693 EAGN
-698 PPQTQPSWTI
+698 
-708 SDGTAS
+708 TAS
-714 YNTNTPSYTFQA
+714 IGWEINGVPVSNPSYTLPA
-726 QEPGSRLEVSIV
+726 QEPGSRLNVSIV
-738 ENIGDGNSAAL
+738 ENIVGGKSDAL
-749 TFPINV
+749 TFYIDV
-755 PCLDMAAPD
+755 PCLDMAAPNI
-764 TSDITQTSATINGLE
+764 SNITQTSATINGLA
-779 SGDKIYLDGSEQ
+779 SDDKIYLNGSEK
-791 AMATASSY
+791 ATATANTY

-819 ETNGIYSVQKVAFT
+819 GDNGIYSAQSVAFT
-833 TYACSKPKNLSS
+833 TYACYKPKNLSS
-845 SNISTTSATI
+845 PNISTTSATI
-855 TWEMGN
+855 KWERGN
-861 ANLDLS
+861 ANLGDLT

-872 FKNGEPTA
+872 FKDGETTDVQTIRDING
-880 VKTISGFNETTYTF
+880 TTYTF

-927 GSFVAVNTGQWS
+927 GNFVAVNTGQWS

-947 QIPTGNKANI
+947 QIPTDNEANI
-957 IINPDVNVTLGSG
+957 IINPDVNVILGSG
-970 ILKLTDT
+970 TLKLTDT
-977 CTLTNNGTLTL
+977 YTLTNNGTLEL
-988 TSSSQII
+988 TTSSQII
-995 NLSRNNNL
+995 NLSEHNDL
-1003 GKVSLPTAT
+1003 GKVNLPAA
-1012 VGEQNKWSLIG
+1012 GEQGKWSLIG
-1023 APFASSYKLEAIE
+1023 APFASEYKLEAI
-1036 PVPNSDVAV
+1036 VPDKADVAV
-1045 VLYDYGQGK
+1045 VLYDYTTGK
-1054 WSTDWA
+1054 WKTDWA
-1060 TVTNSVLQGE
+1060 TVTNIVQQGE
-1070 AFFAWPFH
+1070 AFFAWPFYS
-1078 HGNITFSTKLESS
+1078 GNITLSTKLESS
-1091 TETGYLFNN
+1091 TETGYLLNN
-1100 GEVTVSKNIVSSEG
+1100 GYVTVSKNIVNSEG

-1119 LANPYPAILSAKKF
+1119 LVNPYPAILSAKKF

-1147 YNTNT
+1147 YTTNT
-1152 GNFEYKDLASSDA
+1152 GKFEYKDLTSTDV

-1198 TAKSCCKNGSREV
+1198 TAKSCCKSSSREV

-1333 VRKNVGLEEVA
+1333 VKKNVGLEEVA
-1344 STDIKISNNNRHI
+1344 NTDIKISNNNRHI

-1371 ALGQKVYETTKSI
+1371 ALGQKVYETAKSI

-1395 VIKVQSGNAVQS
+1395 VIKVQSGKAVQS

>member
-1 MKKLFLSVIAMM
+1 MKKLFLSVIAML
-13 CCGLAWSQTTWDGSG
+13 CCVLAWSQTTSWSGSG
-28 TETDPYLI
+28 TEADPYLI
-36 QDTNDFKKID
+36 QDTNDFKRID
-46 NGISGDYY
+46 NGISGGYY
-54 AGKYFKQMVDL
+54 AGKYFKQMADL
-65 NFGNMGTKEQ
+65 NFGNVGTKEQ

-85 DGNGKSISYNGTFAG
+85 DGNGKSISYNGTFTG
-100 QRHGTA
+100 QQHGNHPDDHYT
-106 DNQPDQH
+106 DN
-113 YNNDGHG
+113 GHG

-220 GLIGAQHRGSI
+220 GLIGAQHKGSI

-250 NDGQVNIGYGSF
+250 DDGQVNDGYGSF

-270 GYTGNQQGQT
+270 GYTRNQQGQT

-317 CIGSGTVNGSKMTEE
+317 CIGSGTVNGSKMTAE
-332 VTNSTNS
+332 VTNSTDTNS
-339 SNNYTTN
+339 NYTTN

-354 QIIENLNN
+354 QIIDALNN

-380 YPDGKPEEP
+380 YPNGKPEEP
-389 CAVPTNLTITKT
+389 CAVPTNLVITKT
-401 ESEVSA
+401 ESGVSA
-407 SWEGSASEYET
+407 SWKGSASGYET

-425 TGEQTSTG
+425 TSEQTSTG

-444 ASPNEYVFSVKAKCP
+444 ASVNEYVFSVRAKCP
-459 DKTKPENMQ
+459 DKTKPENQQ
-468 SDWVSSSFIIACPEV
+468 SDWVSSSFTIDCPEV

-499 WTATTNDLKLTL
+499 WVTTAGDLKLTL
-511 KKGEEEVSSTT
+511 KKGETEVRSVTT
-522 TTELSSQHTITN
+522 GLVSPYIITN
-534 LEANTAYT
+534 LDANTAYT

-552 YVNPQQITLTTNKP
+552 YVNPQQITLITNKP
-566 SVPQNLKAT
+566 SVPQNLKAE
-575 PYYDGDQKRGSVTL
+575 PYYDGTQNKGKVTI
-589 QWDAVAEAG
+589 QWDAVAETN
-598 EYEYEYELSGSK
+598 EYEYELSGSK

-624 VTISE
+624 ATIPR
-629 TSFTKDPY
+629 TYLTKDPY

-698 PPQTQPSWTI
+698 TPQTQPSWTI

-738 ENIGDGNSAAL
+738 ENIGGGNSAAL

-779 SGDKIYLDGSEQ
+779 SGDKIYLGGSEQ

-819 ETNGIYSVQKVAFT
+819 ETNGIYSAQKVAFT

-845 SNISTTSATI
+845 SNISTTSAKI
-855 TWEMGN
+855 SWERGN
-861 ANLDLS
+861 ANLEDLT

-872 FKNGEPTA
+872 FKDGEA
-880 VKTISGFNETTYTF
+880 VRTISNINETTYMF

-1091 TETGYLFNN
+1091 TETGYLLNN
-1100 GEVTVSKNIVSSEG
+1100 GDVTVSKNIVNSEG

-1119 LANPYPAILSAKKF
+1119 LANPYPAVLSAKKF
-1133 TAGINGLQGKGVYL
+1133 AGINDLQGKGVYL

-1152 GNFEYKDLASSDA
+1152 GMFEQKTLASTDPDV

-1176 FSSAGD
+1176 FSSAGY

-1187 KKEHLRDWPTT
+1187 KKEHLKDWPTT
-1198 TAKSCCKNGSREV
+1198 TAKSCCKSSSREV

-1344 STDIKISNNNRHI
+1344 NTDIKISNNNRHI

-1371 ALGQKVYETTKSI
+1371 ALGQKVYETAKSI

>member
-1 MKKLFLSVIAMM
+1 MKKLFLSVIAML
-13 CCGLAWSQTTWDGSG
+13 CCGLAWSQTWSGSG

-36 QDTNDFKKID
+36 RDTNDFKRID
-46 NGISGDYY
+46 NGISGGYY
-54 AGKYFKQMVDL
+54 AGKYFKQMADL
-65 NFGNMGTKEQ
+65 NFGNVGTKEQ

-100 QRHGTA
+100 TTHG
-106 DNQPDQH
+106 
-113 YNNDGHG
+113 NNANDHTTTSNGHG
-120 DYGLFGRVTNG
+120 DYGLFGLVTG
-131 GTIKNL
+131 SAVIENL

-146 AKEGA
+146 EKTPTDC
-151 ENANMNAG
+151 ANMNAG

-165 DNGTISY
+165 DSYAKIRY
-172 CNVTGEVASQINASN
+172 CNVTGEVASKIEASN

-197 GQSEGREEYCT
+197 GQSRGTEEYCIGT
-208 GAGTVTGHGWVG
+208 GTVTGKGWVG
-220 GLIGAQHRGSI
+220 GLIGAQESGKIHG
-231 YACSFEGS
+231 CSFKGT
-239 VTAVTPAGNSC
+239 VTAITPAGNNC
-250 NDGQVNIGYGSF
+250 NNTGDLQKGWGSF
-262 AGGIVGVT
+262 AGGIVGMAGVT
-270 GYTGNQQGQT
+270 GSGGNGLT
-280 VHVDVSFCV
+280 ISFCV
-289 VKANV
+289 VNANV
-294 SAGCVA
+294 TSGCVS
-300 SGVASLAVGG
+300 SGVASLALGGGSARIENCVGG
-310 GTATVTN
+310 G
-317 CIGSGTVNGSKMTEE
+317 E
-332 VTNSTNS
+332 VHGEHTLHDISNS
-339 SNNYTTN
+339 SNLSNCHSTN
-346 GKTEEEIQ
+346 GKTDEQIQ
-354 QIIENLNN
+354 AIIDNLNN
-362 AATGTGM
+362 SSQNAGDKIA
-369 EFGNSNGNIII
+369 FDYSNGNIII
-380 YPDGKPEEP
+380 YPEGKPEEP
-389 CAVPTNLTITKT
+389 CAVPTNLVITKT
-401 ESEVSA
+401 ESGVSA

-425 TGEQTSTG
+425 TGEQTSTET
-433 ASNSWSQTSLP
+433 SNSWPQTSLP
-444 ASPNEYVFSVKAKCP
+444 ASPNEYVFSVRAKCP
-459 DKTKPENMQ
+459 EKEKEENKQ
-468 SDWVSSSFIIACPEV
+468 SDWVSSSFTIACPEV

-488 QEKTSNSLTIT
+488 QEKTSNSLTIKWET
-499 WTATTNDLKLTL
+499 TTNDLKLTL
-511 KKGEEEVSSTT
+511 KKGETVIRSIITT
-522 TTELSSQHTITN
+522 GLSSPYKITD
-534 LEANTAYT
+534 LDANTAYT
-542 ISLSAKCGND
+542 ISLSAKCGEN

-566 SVPQNLKAT
+566 SVPQNLKAE
-575 PYYDGDQKRGSVTL
+575 PYHDGTQHKGKVTI

-598 EYEYEYELSGSK
+598 EYEYELSGSK

-624 VTISE
+624 ATIPR
-629 TSFTKDPY
+629 TSLTKDPY

-680 NQDNSKKD
+680 NQDDNGKKD

-693 EAGNN
+693 EAGNTKQN
-698 PPQTQPSWTI
+698 PTSWTI
-708 SDGTAS
+708 NSDTVF
-714 YNTNTPSYTFQA
+714 YNTNPSYTFYA

-738 ENIGDGNSAAL
+738 ENIEEGNSAAL
-749 TFPINV
+749 TFPIDV
-755 PCLDMAAPD
+755 PCLDMATPNI
-764 TSDITQTSATINGLE
+764 SNITQTSATITGLE
-779 SGDKIYLDGSEQ
+779 SGDKIYLGGSEK
-791 AMATASSY
+791 ATATANTY

-819 ETNGIYSVQKVAFT
+819 ATNGIYSAQSVAFT
-833 TYACSKPKNLSS
+833 TYAYYKPKNLSS

-855 TWEMGN
+855 TWESEN

-872 FKNGEPTA
+872 FKDGETTD
-880 VKTISGFNETTYTF
+880 VQTISDINETTYTL

-907 AEKCQDGYGEPV
+907 AEKCQDSYGEPV

-927 GSFVAVNTGQWS
+927 GEFVAVSSHAWDNTL
-939 STSTWKNG
+939 TWQNG

-957 IINPDVNVTLGSG
+957 IINPDVNVNLGSG
-970 ILKLTDT
+970 TLKLTDT
-977 CTLTNNGTLTL
+977 YTLTNNGTLTL
-988 TSSSQII
+988 TTSSQII
-995 NLSRNNNL
+995 NLSENNDL
-1003 GKVSLPTAT
+1003 GKISIPIIVK
-1012 VGEQNKWSLIG
+1012 QKNWNLIG
-1023 APFASSYKLEAIE
+1023 APFANTYKLEAIE
-1036 PVPNSDVAV
+1036 PVSNSDVAV
-1045 VLYDYGQGK
+1045 VLYDYENGG
-1054 WSTDWA
+1054 WSADWA
-1060 TVTNSVLQGE
+1060 TVTNTVQPGD
-1070 AFFAWPFH
+1070 AFFAWPFYS
-1078 HGNITFSTKLESS
+1078 GNLTFSTNLESS
-1091 TETGYLFNN
+1091 TETDYRLNN
-1100 GEVTVSKNIVSSEG
+1100 REVNISKRIVNSEN

-1119 LANPYPAILSAKKF
+1119 LANPYPAVLSAKKF
-1133 TAGINGLQGKGVYL
+1133 TAEINDLQGKGVYL
-1147 YNTNT
+1147 YADST
-1152 GNFEYKDLASSDA
+1152 FIYKDLVSSDVG
-1165 EIGLCTGFFIN
+1165 IGLCTGFFIN
-1176 FSSAGD
+1176 FTSAGD

-1198 TAKSCCKNGSREV
+1198 TAKSCCKSSSREV

-1344 STDIKISNNNRHI
+1344 NTDIKISNNNRHI

-1371 ALGQKVYETTKSI
+1371 ALGQKVYETAKSI
-1384 FTLEGVAAGAY
+1384 FTLEGIAAGAY